1 MKHITSK
8 LLSLLL
14 TLAMLLS
21 MIPAA
26 YAAGTEGTTE
36 GNTSTEK
43 VVAKDG
49 ETTATTETLNGS
61 TTVTSSNAAT
71 AVDKGTEANPY
82 TLSELGA
89 MTRDAYIAAQNALD
103 GTMYVT
109 VGDYSYTDKG
119 TLGNGVRNDTLYQT
133 EDRSVLNGYNSN
145 GYLGEKNDGANGK
158 NIVFVGGTITSGA
171 TGYTSID
178 NIGTS
183 LLLAVPAYTNVTFE
197 GITFNNVMS
206 FDYQLYTSPWSQLG
220 ELKFDGC
227 TFNGII
233 VGAIAAQ
240 TLTFNGCTF
249 TDYTNSTSANNS
261 NPTWIRP
268 AYGNWTKDDNKGQ
281 GSDFKSL
288 TTINFTGNTVTSTR
302 PVKFERIAQWEMP
315 TTVTATGNSFDISAQ
330 TDDTAEGKTKNVG
343 LYFGANAK
351 FDLVAENNKKAEG
364 SSTAALY
371 TAVYSAPD
379 GTSHAGLP
387 AGSTVKDSSGNDT
400 TLTDALEWKG
410 TKDDVLTLKTE
421 CEAKIGDAY
430 YATLADAFAAAN
442 KTGDTVIELLDDIN
456 MTGKNWT
463 PVSVDGNHG
472 QGVITLNGNGKTI
485 TGLSAPLFAGGF
497 AGKSG
502 IVIKDLTIADADI
515 NDTTNDQGIGAFINC
530 VDSMTRIELDNC
542 HLKNSKIVSTGDARV
557 GGLIGWTSGY
567 NKPNDGPVDTKVTL
581 TNCSVENVTI
591 EAKGSVGGL
600 IGHAGANPATYHTIT
615 GCTVKDSTLKC
626 TETGKSWRVGDLVG
640 TANVGQITVDAAT
653 SASKNILTQ
662 ENASTQKP
670 EGNIFGRDAVND
682 TGLVIVDNK
691 VVAAGTAYGDIVNK
705 NANEVLVEVSKGHWM
720 KPNANTVAMIGAT
733 VYSSLPDAIN
743 KANTGDTVKLLKDV
757 TVTKPIEVT
766 KSMTLDLNGHV
777 LTAATA
783 SNRSEP
789 KDEKNSAI
797 WVTAEN
803 VNLTINGMT
812 AGSGMKMGDTHNTEW
827 KTKVWGFVDLREG
840 SAGSTVTINGGS
852 YTGSTCASDNY
863 HYTALFTV
871 GSESKLVLNNVSAET
886 DERVV
891 KASGCGEVIVSGGTY
906 NITGINAFLG
916 AAFETK
922 TASFTDMKLTA
933 KYGGC
938 VQVGSNATLEN
949 CEIKVTDIRT
959 GDGTYLNCAVAVQYG
974 GTATVKSGTYTAPY
988 AAYVYNSG
996 GTINIENGTFTG
1008 VVRADATTDTTAVI
1022 NIKNGSF
1029 NGEIQKGGGP
1039 GSETISITGGTFSF
1053 DPSTKVKNN
1062 GTDYIVKRAG
1072 SEGAYTYTVLAKSGL
1087 TSGVYLTDPSGALAS
1102 NYYVSSTANGVWTVS
1117 YSAPSSGGG
1126 SSSSSRRYDVS
1137 APSVKHG
1144 DVTVSPKS
1152 ASKGDTVTITVKPD
1166 SGYEL
1171 DTLTVKDASGS
1182 KIKVKDKGDG
1192 KFTFTMPAS
1201 KVTVS
1206 AEFAEIETLDF
1217 ADVPTD
1223 AYYYEAVKWAA
1234 KKGITG
1240 GIGNGLFGPNQ
1251 PCTRAQI
1258 VTFLWR
1264 AAGSPEPKTM
1274 SSFADVSMDAYY
1286 AKAVAWAVENGITT
1300 GTGDGKFSPDA
1311 TCTRAQSVTFL
1322 FRAIGKLVDSK
1333 AEFSDVLTDS
1343 YYANAV
1349 AWAVENGVTNG
1360 IGDGLFGPDNSCTR
1374 AQIVTF
1380 LYRAYQGK

>member
-1 MKHITSK
+1 MKHK
-8 LLSLLL
+8 LLSILLC
-14 TLAMLLS
+14 LAMALSLL
-21 MIPAA
+21 PTAA
-26 YAAGTEGTTE
+26 LAE
-36 GNTSTEK
+36 
-43 VVAKDG
+43 G
-49 ETTATTETLNGS
+49 ETGAGPIKVGETS
-61 TTVTSSNAAT
+61 YSSFSDAVNAAEPDGSGVIT
-71 AVDKGTEANPY
+71 YEISGKVD
-82 TLSELGA
+82 
-89 MTRDAYIAAQNALD
+89 
-103 GTMYVT
+103 
-109 VGDYSYTDKG
+109 
-119 TLGNGVRNDTLYQT
+119 
-133 EDRSVLNGYNSN
+133 
-145 GYLGEKNDGANGK
+145 
-158 NIVFVGGTITSGA
+158 
-171 TGYTSID
+171 
-178 NIGTS
+178 
-183 LLLAVPAYTNVTFE
+183 
-197 GITFNNVMS
+197 
-206 FDYQLYTSPWSQLG
+206 
-220 ELKFDGC
+220 
-227 TFNGII
+227 
-233 VGAIAAQ
+233 
-240 TLTFNGCTF
+240 
-249 TDYTNSTSANNS
+249 
-261 NPTWIRP
+261 
-268 AYGNWTKDDNKGQ
+268 
-281 GSDFKSL
+281 
-288 TTINFTGNTVTSTR
+288 
-302 PVKFERIAQWEMP
+302 
-315 TTVTATGNSFDISAQ
+315 VTATGWVQVAKAGLTGPTKVEFV
-330 TDDTAEGKTKNVG
+330 GKTGDAEICITGGLAILADQKYDIDVSFTNLKLSKPNPTYGGDYGHSTNYFTCWLRNTGAAENTVTYTNCTFPNGVCNNQYGKTVFNNCKFTNNTAGLSNLWNYGGETKVEECTFTGTRGIKMYNEGTLQNPPSIEIKNTNFTGMTEKAAIVVSKAANVTLNTVG
-343 LYFGANAK
+343 ATDCTMGLLQKDIEGSTDEQKVTIEANGTGISGDFNITAQKDAEAAKNEFNITAGTFAGEINNDYLAPGAN
-351 FDLVAENNKKAEG
+351 FDATTGE
-364 SSTAALY
+364 
-371 TAVYSAPD
+371 
-379 GTSHAGLP
+379 
-387 AGSTVKDSSGNDT
+387 VKMSY
-400 TLTDALEWKG
+400 
-410 TKDDVLTLKTE
+410 V
-421 CEAKIGDAY
+421 AKIGDTEY
-430 YATLADAFAAAN
+430 PTLADAFAAAN

-456 MTGKNWT
+456 MTGKNWM
-463 PVSVDGNHG
+463 PVEVDGYHG

-515 NDTTNDQGIGAFINC
+515 DGTTNNLGIGAFINC

-640 TANVGQITVDAAT
+640 TANVGQVTVDAAT
-653 SASKNILTQ
+653 SASQNFLTQ

-670 EGNIFGRDAVND
+670 EDSIFGRKEVGTD
-682 TGLVIVDNK
+682 GLMIIDNK

-705 NANEVLVEVSKGHWM
+705 NANEVLVEVSKGHWV
-720 KPNANTVAMIGAT
+720 KPKEDTVAMIGAKEYPT
-733 VYSSLPDAIN
+733 LTAAIN
-743 KANTGDTVKLLKDV
+743 EANTGDTVKLVNNV

-783 SNRSEP
+783 ST
-789 KDEKNSAI
+789 DTVKNSAI
-797 WVTAEN
+797 WVTAEK
-803 VNLTINGMT
+803 VNLTIDGTT
-812 AGSGMKMGDTHNTEW
+812 AGSGMTMGDTHDTNWEA
-827 KTKVWGFVDLREG
+827 KVWGFVDLREG
-840 SAGSTVTINGGS
+840 SAGSTVTVNGGS
-852 YTGSTCASDNY
+852 YTGSTCASDSY

-891 KASGCGEVIVSGGTY
+891 KASSCGEVVVSGGTY
-906 NITGINAFLG
+906 NITGINAFFG

-938 VQVGSNATLEN
+938 VQVGRNATLEN

-974 GTATVKSGTYTAPY
+974 GTATVKSGIYTAPY
-988 AAYVYNSG
+988 AAYVYSSG

-1333 AEFSDVLTDS
+1333 AEFSDVLADS

-1349 AWAVENGVTNG
+1349 DWAVENGVTNG

>member
-1 MKHITSK
+1 MKHK
-8 LLSLLL
+8 LLSILLC
-14 TLAMLLS
+14 LAMALSLL
-21 MIPAA
+21 PTAA
-26 YAAGTEGTTE
+26 LAEEATGAGPIKVGETSYSSFSEAVGAALGENGVITYEISG
-36 GNTSTEK
+36 K
-43 VVAKDG
+43 VEVNDTGWVQVAKAGLIDLSKVEFIG
-49 ETTATTETLNGS
+49 ITDDAEICITGGLAILADQKYDIDVSFTNLKLSKPNPTYGGDYGHS
-61 TTVTSSNAAT
+61 TNYFTCWLRNTNAA
-71 AVDKGTEANPY
+71 E
-82 TLSELGA
+82 
-89 MTRDAYIAAQNALD
+89 
-103 GTMYVT
+103 
-109 VGDYSYTDKG
+109 
-119 TLGNGVRNDTLYQT
+119 
-133 EDRSVLNGYNSN
+133 
-145 GYLGEKNDGANGK
+145 
-158 NIVFVGGTITSGA
+158 
-171 TGYTSID
+171 
-178 NIGTS
+178 
-183 LLLAVPAYTNVTFE
+183 
-197 GITFNNVMS
+197 
-206 FDYQLYTSPWSQLG
+206 
-220 ELKFDGC
+220 
-227 TFNGII
+227 
-233 VGAIAAQ
+233 
-240 TLTFNGCTF
+240 
-249 TDYTNSTSANNS
+249 
-261 NPTWIRP
+261 
-268 AYGNWTKDDNKGQ
+268 
-281 GSDFKSL
+281 
-288 TTINFTGNTVTSTR
+288 NTVTYTNCTFPNGVCNNQYGKTVFDRCQFTNATSGKFNLWNYGGNTEVKGSTFIGTR
-302 PVKFERIAQWEMP
+302 GIKTYNEGDLDVAPTVTVTDTSFDGLTEKAAIVASKP
-315 TTVTATGNSFDISAQ
+315 TNITLTTVTAVDCTKGLLQKDIEGSAGEQKVTIEANGTGISGDFNITGKKDAEAAKNEFNI
-330 TDDTAEGKTKNVG
+330 TAGTFAGEINNDY
-343 LYFGANAK
+343 LAPGAN
-351 FDLVAENNKKAEG
+351 FDATTGE
-364 SSTAALY
+364 
-371 TAVYSAPD
+371 
-379 GTSHAGLP
+379 
-387 AGSTVKDSSGNDT
+387 VKMSY
-400 TLTDALEWKG
+400 
-410 TKDDVLTLKTE
+410 V
-421 CEAKIGDAY
+421 AKIGDTEY
-430 YATLADAFAAAN
+430 PTLADAFAAAD

-456 MTGKNWT
+456 MTGKSWT
-463 PVSVDGNHG
+463 PVSVDGYHG

-542 HLKNSKIVSTGDARV
+542 HLKNSIIVSTGGARV

-567 NKPNDGPVDTKVTL
+567 NKPNDGPVDTRVTL
-581 TNCSVENVTI
+581 TNCSVEKVTI

-615 GCTVKDSTLKC
+615 GCTVKDSTLTC

-640 TANVGQITVDAAT
+640 TANDGQITVDAAT
-653 SASKNILTQ
+653 SASQNTLTQ
-662 ENASTQKP
+662 ENADPQKP
-670 EGNIFGRDAVND
+670 KDSIFGRDAVND

-705 NANEVLVEVSKGHWM
+705 NANEVLVEVSKGHWV
-720 KPNANTVAMIGAT
+720 KPNEGTVAMIGAREYAT
-733 VYSSLPDAIN
+733 LPDAITAA
-743 KANTGDTVKLLKDV
+743 KDGDTIKLLKDV

-783 SNRSEP
+783 STATV
-789 KDEKNSAI
+789 KNSAI
-797 WVTAEN
+797 WVTAEK
-803 VNLTINGMT
+803 VNLTIDGTT
-812 AGSGMKMGDTHNTEW
+812 AGSGMTMGDTHDTNWEA
-827 KTKVWGFVDLREG
+827 KVWGFVDLREG
-840 SAGSTVTINGGS
+840 SAGSTVTVNGGS
-852 YTGSTCASDNY
+852 YTGSTCASDSY

-891 KASGCGEVIVSGGTY
+891 KASSCGEVVVSGGTY

-1182 KIKVKDKGDG
+1182 KIKVKDKGNG

-1217 ADVPTD
+1217 ADVSTD

-1264 AAGSPEPKTM
+1264 AAGSPEPKAM
-1274 SSFADVSMDAYY
+1274 SSFADVSTDAYY

-1380 LYRAYQGK
+1380 LFRAYQGK

>member
-1 MKHITSK
+1 MA
-8 LLSLLL
+8 LSLLP
-14 TLAMLLS
+14 TAALA
-21 MIPAA
+21 
-26 YAAGTEGTTE
+26 E
-36 GNTSTEK
+36 
-43 VVAKDG
+43 
-49 ETTATTETLNGS
+49 
-61 TTVTSSNAAT
+61 
-71 AVDKGTEANPY
+71 
-82 TLSELGA
+82 
-89 MTRDAYIAAQNALD
+89 
-103 GTMYVT
+103 
-109 VGDYSYTDKG
+109 
-119 TLGNGVRNDTLYQT
+119 
-133 EDRSVLNGYNSN
+133 
-145 GYLGEKNDGANGK
+145 
-158 NIVFVGGTITSGA
+158 GA
-171 TGYTSID
+171 TGAGPIKVGGETYSSFSDAVNAAAPDENGVITYEISGKVDVTDTGWVQVAKAGLADLSKVAFVGINDDAEICITGGLAILADQKYDID
-178 NIGTS
+178 VS
-183 LLLAVPAYTNVTFE
+183 FTN
-197 GITFNNVMS
+197 
-206 FDYQLYTSPWSQLG
+206 
-220 ELKFDGC
+220 LK
-227 TFNGII
+227 
-233 VGAIAAQ
+233 
-240 TLTFNGCTF
+240 L
-249 TDYTNSTSANNS
+249 SKP
-261 NPTWIRP
+261 NPT
-268 AYGNWTKDDNKGQ
+268 YGGDYGHSTNY
-281 GSDFKSL
+281 
-288 TTINFTGNTVTSTR
+288 FTCWLRNTGAAENTVTYTNCVFPNGVCNNQYGKTVFDRCQFTNDTSGKFNLWNYGGNTEVKGSTFTGTR
-302 PVKFERIAQWEMP
+302 GIKTYNEGDLDVAPTVTVTDTSFDGLTEKAAIVASKP
-315 TTVTATGNSFDISAQ
+315 TNITLTTVTATDCTKGLLQKDIEGSKGEQKVTIEANGTGISGDFNITAQ
-330 TDDTAEGKTKNVG
+330 KDAEAAKNEFNITAGTFPGGINNDY
-343 LYFGANAK
+343 LAPGAN
-351 FDLVAENNKKAEG
+351 FDATTGE
-364 SSTAALY
+364 
-371 TAVYSAPD
+371 
-379 GTSHAGLP
+379 
-387 AGSTVKDSSGNDT
+387 VKMSY
-400 TLTDALEWKG
+400 
-410 TKDDVLTLKTE
+410 V
-421 CEAKIGDAY
+421 AKIGDTEY
-430 YATLADAFAAAN
+430 PTLADAFAATD

-456 MTGKNWT
+456 MTGKSWT
-463 PVSVDGNHG
+463 PVSVDGYHG

-542 HLKNSKIVSTGDARV
+542 HLKNSKIVSTGGARV

-640 TANVGQITVDAAT
+640 TANVGQVTVDAAT
-653 SASKNILTQ
+653 SASQNTLTQ
-662 ENASTQKP
+662 ENADPQEP
-670 EGNIFGRDAVND
+670 EDSIFGRKEVGKA
-682 TGLVIVDNK
+682 GLVIIDNK

-705 NANEVLVEVSKGHWM
+705 NANEVLVEVSKGHWV
-720 KPNANTVAMIGAT
+720 KPNEDTVAMIGSKEYATLPNAITAADENAT
-733 VYSSLPDAIN
+733 V
-743 KANTGDTVKLLKDV
+743 TLLKDV
-757 TVTKPIEVT
+757 TVIKPIEVT

-783 SNRSEP
+783 SDRSES

-797 WVTAEN
+797 WVTAKN

-852 YTGSTCASDNY
+852 YTGSTCASDSY

-1333 AEFSDVLTDS
+1333 AEFSDVLADS

-1349 AWAVENGVTNG
+1349 DWAVENGVTNG

>member
-26 YAAGTEGTTE
+26 YAEGTEGTTE
-36 GNTSTEK
+36 GSTSTEK

-49 ETTATTETLNGS
+49 ETTATTETLDGS
-61 TTVTSSNAAT
+61 TTVTGSNAAT
-71 AVDKGTEANPY
+71 ADDKGTSTNPY
-82 TLSELGA
+82 TLEQLGV
-89 MTRDAYIAAQNALD
+89 MTRNEYIKAQERLE

-109 VGDYSYTDKG
+109 VGEYSYDTNG
-119 TLGNGVRNDTLYQT
+119 TLGNGKRDDTTGQK

-145 GYLGEKNDGANGK
+145 GYLDEGNDGANGK
-158 NIVFVGGTITSGA
+158 NIVFVGGTITSNV
-171 TGYTSID
+171 TGYESID

-183 LLLAVPAYTNVTFE
+183 LLLAVPAYTNVTFK
-197 GITFNNVMS
+197 GTTFNNVMS
-206 FDYQLYTSPWSQLG
+206 FNYQLYTGPWSQLG

-249 TDYTNSTSANNS
+249 NNYENTDSANNS

-268 AYGNWTKDDNKGQ
+268 AYGNWKKGDNEGQ
-281 GSDFKSL
+281 GDDFRSL
-288 TTINFTGNTVTSTR
+288 TEINFTGNTVTSTR

-315 TTVTATGNSFDISAQ
+315 TTVTATSNSFDISAQ
-330 TDDTAEGKTKNVG
+330 TKDTAEGKTKNVG

-351 FDLVAENNKKAEG
+351 FDLVAENNRKEG
-364 SSTAALY
+364 TTAALY
-371 TAVYSAPD
+371 TAVYSAPND
-379 GTSHAGLP
+379 VKYAGLP

-400 TLTDALEWKG
+400 KLTDALKWKG
-410 TKDDVLTLKTE
+410 NPSNPDDVLTLKTE

-463 PVSVDGNHG
+463 PVEVDGYHG

-502 IVIKDLTIADADI
+502 IVIKDLTIAGADI
-515 NDTTNDQGIGAFINC
+515 NDTTNAQGIGAFINC

-542 HLKNSKIVSTGDARV
+542 HLKNSKIVSTGGARV

-567 NKPNDGPVDTKVTL
+567 NNPNDGPVDTKVTL

-591 EAKGSVGGL
+591 EANGSVGGL

-640 TANVGQITVDAAT
+640 TANVGQVTVDAAT
-653 SASKNILTQ
+653 SASQNSLTQ
-662 ENASTQKP
+662 ENADPQKP
-670 EGNIFGRDAVND
+670 EDSIFGRKEVGTA
-682 TGLVIVDNK
+682 GLVIIDNK
-691 VVAAGTAYGDIVNK
+691 VVAAGSAYGDIVNK

-720 KPNANTVAMIGAT
+720 KPNEDTVAMIGAKEYT
-733 VYSSLPDAIN
+733 TLTAAIN
-743 KANTGDTVKLLKDV
+743 EANTGDTVTLLKD
-757 TVTKPIEVT
+757 TKEDITIPSGKTI
-766 KSMTLDLNGHV
+766 TLDLNGKT
-777 LTAATA
+777 LTNVDDHTILNNGNLTITGTGRVDNISHAKGALYNKGTVVINGGTFDRSKENGKTSNDSGSNSWYTIKNVGSMTIHDGATVQTAGNNAALGKFSSLV
-783 SNRSEP
+783 SNGYFNANDYNTNKGLDQPILTIDGGTFRGGLNTI
-789 KDEKNSAI
+789 KNDDRAR
-797 WVTAEN
+797 
-803 VNLTINGMT
+803 LTING
-812 AGSGMKMGDTHNTEW
+812 
-827 KTKVWGFVDLREG
+827 
-840 SAGSTVTINGGS
+840 
-852 YTGSTCASDNY
+852 
-863 HYTALFTV
+863 
-871 GSESKLVLNNVSAET
+871 
-886 DERVV
+886 
-891 KASGCGEVIVSGGTY
+891 
-906 NITGINAFLG
+906 
-916 AAFETK
+916 
-922 TASFTDMKLTA
+922 
-933 KYGGC
+933 
-938 VQVGSNATLEN
+938 
-949 CEIKVTDIRT
+949 
-959 GDGTYLNCAVAVQYG
+959 
-974 GTATVKSGTYTAPY
+974 
-988 AAYVYNSG
+988 
-996 GTINIENGTFTG
+996 GTFSNYYQA
-1008 VVRADATTDTTAVI
+1008 VVQNH
-1022 NIKNGSF
+1022 NIA
-1029 NGEIQKGGGP
+1029 E
-1039 GSETISITGGTFSF
+1039 ITGGTFTAASDANTETYGIYNCGCGAGIDLGTLTVSGGTF
-1053 DPSTKVKNN
+1053 TGATYAVAEVSIQNAIVNISGGQFAGTKAAIIKSSTSNATIAISGGKFSSDPSAYVVGN
-1062 GTDYIVKRAG
+1062 GNTNIVKRDG

-1087 TSGVYLTDPSGALAS
+1087 TSGVYLTDPSGALAN

-1217 ADVPTD
+1217 ADVSTD

-1360 IGDGLFGPDNSCTR
+1360 IGNGLFGPDNSCTR

>member
-1 MKHITSK
+1 MKHK
-8 LLSLLL
+8 LLSILLC
-14 TLAMLLS
+14 LAMALSLL
-21 MIPAA
+21 PTAA
-26 YAAGTEGTTE
+26 LAE
-36 GNTSTEK
+36 
-43 VVAKDG
+43 
-49 ETTATTETLNGS
+49 
-61 TTVTSSNAAT
+61 
-71 AVDKGTEANPY
+71 
-82 TLSELGA
+82 
-89 MTRDAYIAAQNALD
+89 
-103 GTMYVT
+103 
-109 VGDYSYTDKG
+109 
-119 TLGNGVRNDTLYQT
+119 
-133 EDRSVLNGYNSN
+133 
-145 GYLGEKNDGANGK
+145 
-158 NIVFVGGTITSGA
+158 GA
-171 TGYTSID
+171 TGAGPIKVGGETYSSFSDAVNAAAPDENGVITYEISGKVDVTDTSWVQVAKAGLADLSKVAFVGINDDAEICITGGLAILADQKYDID
-178 NIGTS
+178 VS
-183 LLLAVPAYTNVTFE
+183 FTN
-197 GITFNNVMS
+197 
-206 FDYQLYTSPWSQLG
+206 
-220 ELKFDGC
+220 LK
-227 TFNGII
+227 
-233 VGAIAAQ
+233 
-240 TLTFNGCTF
+240 L
-249 TDYTNSTSANNS
+249 SKP
-261 NPTWIRP
+261 NPT
-268 AYGNWTKDDNKGQ
+268 YGGDYGHSTNY
-281 GSDFKSL
+281 
-288 TTINFTGNTVTSTR
+288 FTCWLRNTGAAENTVTYTNCVFPNGVCNNQYGKTVFDRCQFTNDTSGKFNLWNYGGNTEVKGSTFTGTR
-302 PVKFERIAQWEMP
+302 GIKTYNEGDLDVAPTVTVTDTSFDGLTEKAAIVASKP
-315 TTVTATGNSFDISAQ
+315 TNITLTTVTATDCTKGLLQKDIEGSKGEQKVTIEANGTGISGDFNITAQ
-330 TDDTAEGKTKNVG
+330 KDAEAAKNEFNITAGTFPGGINNDY
-343 LYFGANAK
+343 LAPGAN
-351 FDLVAENNKKAEG
+351 FDATTGE
-364 SSTAALY
+364 
-371 TAVYSAPD
+371 
-379 GTSHAGLP
+379 
-387 AGSTVKDSSGNDT
+387 VKMSY
-400 TLTDALEWKG
+400 
-410 TKDDVLTLKTE
+410 V
-421 CEAKIGDAY
+421 AKIGDTEY
-430 YATLADAFAAAN
+430 PTLADAFAATD

-456 MTGKNWT
+456 MTGKSWT
-463 PVSVDGNHG
+463 PVSVDGYHG

-542 HLKNSKIVSTGDARV
+542 HLKNSKIVSTGGARV

-640 TANVGQITVDAAT
+640 TANVGQVTVDAAT
-653 SASKNILTQ
+653 SASQNTLTQ

-670 EGNIFGRDAVND
+670 EGNIFGRKEVGKA
-682 TGLVIVDNK
+682 GLVIIDNK
-691 VVAAGTAYGDIVNK
+691 VVAAGTDYGDGDIVNK
-705 NANEVLVEVSKGHWM
+705 NANEVLVEVSKGHWV
-720 KPNANTVAMIGAT
+720 KPNEDAVAMIGARE
-733 VYSSLPDAIN
+733 YSTLPDAITAA
-743 KANTGDTVKLLKDV
+743 KDGDTIKLLKDV
-757 TVTKPIEVT
+757 TVVTKPIEVT

-783 SNRSEP
+783 STATI
-789 KDEKNSAI
+789 KNSAI
-797 WVTAEN
+797 WVTAEK
-803 VNLTINGMT
+803 VNLTIDGTT
-812 AGSGMKMGDTHNTEW
+812 AGSGMTMGDTHDTNWEA
-827 KTKVWGFVDLREG
+827 KVWGFVDLREG
-840 SAGSTVTINGGS
+840 SAGSTVTVNGGS
-852 YTGSTCASDNY
+852 YTGSTCASDSY

-871 GSESKLVLNNVSAET
+871 GSESKLVLNNVSAKT

-891 KASGCGEVIVSGGTY
+891 KASSCGEVVVSGGTY

-938 VQVGSNATLEN
+938 VQVGRNATLEN

-1072 SEGAYTYTVLAKSGL
+1072 SEGAYTYTVLAKSDL

-1126 SSSSSRRYDVS
+1126 SSS
-1137 APSVKHG
+1137 PSYSVTTPGKTENG
-1144 DVTVSPKS
+1144 TVTVSPRS
-1152 ASKGDTVTITVKPD
+1152 AEKGDTVTITAKPD
-1166 SGYEL
+1166 SGYQL
-1171 DTLTVKDASGS
+1171 DDLTVTDKNGNEL
-1182 KIKVKDKGDG
+1182 KLTDKGNG
-1192 KFTFTMPAS
+1192 KYTFTMPAS
-1201 KVTVS
+1201 KVEIKATFVKKVETSPFSDVS
-1206 AEFAEIETLDF
+1206 TN
-1217 ADVPTD
+1217 
-1223 AYYYEAVKWAA
+1223 AYYYEAVKWAQE
-1234 KKGITG
+1234 KGITG

-1264 AAGSPEPKTM
+1264 AAGSPEPKAM
-1274 SSFADVSMDAYY
+1274 SSFADVSTDAYY

-1380 LYRAYQGK
+1380 LFRAYQGK

>member
-1 MKHITSK
+1 MKHK
-8 LLSLLL
+8 LLSILLC
-14 TLAMLLS
+14 LAMALSLLS
-21 MIPAA
+21 TAA
-26 YAAGTEGTTE
+26 LADEATGAGTI
-36 GNTSTEK
+36 K
-43 VVAKDG
+43 VG
-49 ETTATTETLNGS
+49 ETSYSSFSDAVNEAAPDENGVITYEISGKVDVTATDWVQVARAGLTTLNEVKFVGKTEDAEICITQGKAILADQSYDIDVSFTDLILSKENPTYANDFGHS
-61 TTVTSSNAAT
+61 TNYFTCWLRNKNAA
-71 AVDKGTEANPY
+71 
-82 TLSELGA
+82 
-89 MTRDAYIAAQNALD
+89 
-103 GTMYVT
+103 
-109 VGDYSYTDKG
+109 
-119 TLGNGVRNDTLYQT
+119 
-133 EDRSVLNGYNSN
+133 
-145 GYLGEKNDGANGK
+145 
-158 NIVFVGGTITSGA
+158 
-171 TGYTSID
+171 
-178 NIGTS
+178 
-183 LLLAVPAYTNVTFE
+183 
-197 GITFNNVMS
+197 
-206 FDYQLYTSPWSQLG
+206 
-220 ELKFDGC
+220 
-227 TFNGII
+227 
-233 VGAIAAQ
+233 
-240 TLTFNGCTF
+240 
-249 TDYTNSTSANNS
+249 
-261 NPTWIRP
+261 
-268 AYGNWTKDDNKGQ
+268 
-281 GSDFKSL
+281 
-288 TTINFTGNTVTSTR
+288 GNTVTYTNCVFPNGVCNNQYGKTVFNNCKFTNNTAGLSNLWNYGGETKVEECTFTGTRGIKMYNEGTLPNPPSIEIKNTNFTGMTEKAAIVVSKAANVTLNTVDATDCTKGLLQKDIEGSTTDEQ
-302 PVKFERIAQWEMP
+302 K
-315 TTVTATGNSFDISAQ
+315 VTIEANGTGISGGFNI
-330 TDDTAEGKTKNVG
+330 TAEMSAEAAKNEFNITAG
-343 LYFGANAK
+343 TFTGGINNDYLAPGAN
-351 FDLVAENNKKAEG
+351 FDATTGE
-364 SSTAALY
+364 
-371 TAVYSAPD
+371 
-379 GTSHAGLP
+379 
-387 AGSTVKDSSGNDT
+387 VKMSY
-400 TLTDALEWKG
+400 
-410 TKDDVLTLKTE
+410 V
-421 CEAKIGDAY
+421 AKIGDTEY
-430 YATLADAFAAAN
+430 PTLADAFAAAN

-502 IVIKDLTIADADI
+502 IVIKHLTIAGADI
-515 NDTTNDQGIGAFINC
+515 NDTTNNLGIGAFINC
-530 VDSMTRIELDNC
+530 VDSMPRIELDNC
-542 HLKNSKIVSTGDARV
+542 HLKNSKIVSTGGARV

-567 NKPNDGPVDTKVTL
+567 NNQNDGPVDTKVTL
-581 TNCSVENVTI
+581 TNCSVENVTM
-591 EAKGSVGGL
+591 EANGSVGGL

-626 TETGKSWRVGDLVG
+626 IEARKSWRVGDLVG
-640 TANVGQITVDAAT
+640 TANDGQITVDAAT
-653 SASKNILTQ
+653 SASQNTLTQ

-670 EGNIFGRDAVND
+670 EDSIFGRKEVGTA
-682 TGLVIVDNK
+682 GLVIIDNK

-720 KPNANTVAMIGAT
+720 KPNEDTVAMIGAT
-733 VYSSLPDAIN
+733 EYRTLADAITAADEN
-743 KANTGDTVKLLKDV
+743 ATVTLLKDV
-757 TVTKPIEVT
+757 TVTNPIEVT

-783 SNRSEP
+783 SDRSES
-789 KDEKNSAI
+789 KDERNSAI

-812 AGSGMKMGDTHNTEW
+812 AGSGMKMGDTHDTDW
-827 KTKVWGFVDLREG
+827 KTKVWGFVDLRED

-871 GSESKLVLNNVSAET
+871 GSESKLILNNVSAET

-891 KASGCGEVIVSGGTY
+891 KASSCGEVVVSGGTY
-906 NITGINAFLG
+906 NITGIDAFLG

-959 GDGTYLNCAVAVQYG
+959 GDGTYLNCAVAVQND
-974 GTATVKSGTYTAPY
+974 GTATVKSGIYTAPY

-1039 GSETISITGGTFSF
+1039 GSETISITGGTFSS
-1053 DPSTKVKNN
+1053 DPSVYVVGN
-1062 GTDYIVKRAG
+1062 GNTNIVKRAG

-1117 YSAPSSGGG
+1117 YSAPYSG
-1126 SSSSSRRYDVS
+1126 SSSYDPTYSVS
-1137 APSVKHG
+1137 TPSKTEHG
-1144 DVTVSPKS
+1144 SVTVSPKN
-1152 ASKGDTVTITVKPD
+1152 ASKGDTVTVTVKPD
-1166 SGYEL
+1166 SGYVLE
-1171 DTLTVKDASGS
+1171 TLTVTDKNGNELTL
-1182 KIKVKDKGDG
+1182 KDKGNG
-1192 KFTFTMPAS
+1192 KYTFTMPAG
-1201 KVTVS
+1201 KVEVKATFMEDNS
-1206 AEFAEIETLDF
+1206 MLNFF
-1217 ADVPTD
+1217 YDVPNN
-1223 AYYYEAVKWAA
+1223 AYFYEAVKWAVEN
-1234 KKGITG
+1234 GITTG
-1240 GIGNGLFGPNQ
+1240 VGNDLFAPEQ

-1264 AAGSPEPKTM
+1264 AAGSPEPKGAASGMT
-1274 SSFADVSMDAYY
+1274 DVVSGSYY
-1286 AKAVAWAVENGITT
+1286 EKAVAWAIENGITT
-1300 GTGDGKFSPDA
+1300 GTGDDKFSPDA

-1380 LYRAYQGK
+1380 LFRAYQGK

>member
-1 MKHITSK
+1 MA
-8 LLSLLL
+8 LSLLP
-14 TLAMLLS
+14 TAALA
-21 MIPAA
+21 
-26 YAAGTEGTTE
+26 E
-36 GNTSTEK
+36 
-43 VVAKDG
+43 
-49 ETTATTETLNGS
+49 
-61 TTVTSSNAAT
+61 
-71 AVDKGTEANPY
+71 
-82 TLSELGA
+82 
-89 MTRDAYIAAQNALD
+89 
-103 GTMYVT
+103 
-109 VGDYSYTDKG
+109 
-119 TLGNGVRNDTLYQT
+119 
-133 EDRSVLNGYNSN
+133 
-145 GYLGEKNDGANGK
+145 
-158 NIVFVGGTITSGA
+158 GA
-171 TGYTSID
+171 TGAGPIKVGGKTYSSFSDAVNAAAPDENGVITYEISGKVDVTDTGWVQVAKASLADLSKVAFVGINDDAEICITGGLAILADQKYDID
-178 NIGTS
+178 VS
-183 LLLAVPAYTNVTFE
+183 FTN
-197 GITFNNVMS
+197 
-206 FDYQLYTSPWSQLG
+206 
-220 ELKFDGC
+220 LK
-227 TFNGII
+227 
-233 VGAIAAQ
+233 
-240 TLTFNGCTF
+240 L
-249 TDYTNSTSANNS
+249 SKP
-261 NPTWIRP
+261 NPT
-268 AYGNWTKDDNKGQ
+268 YGGDYGHSTNY
-281 GSDFKSL
+281 
-288 TTINFTGNTVTSTR
+288 FTCWLRNTGAAENTVTYTNCVFPNGVCNNQYGKTVFDRCQFTNDTSGKFNLWNYGGNTEVKGSTFTGTR
-302 PVKFERIAQWEMP
+302 GIKTYNEGDLDVAPTVTVTDTSFDGLTEKAAIVASKP
-315 TTVTATGNSFDISAQ
+315 TNITLTTVTATDCTKGLLQKDIEGSKGEQKVTIEANGTGISGDFNITAQ
-330 TDDTAEGKTKNVG
+330 KDAEAAKNEFNITAGTFPGGINNDY
-343 LYFGANAK
+343 LAPGAN
-351 FDLVAENNKKAEG
+351 FDATTGE
-364 SSTAALY
+364 
-371 TAVYSAPD
+371 
-379 GTSHAGLP
+379 
-387 AGSTVKDSSGNDT
+387 VKMSY
-400 TLTDALEWKG
+400 
-410 TKDDVLTLKTE
+410 V
-421 CEAKIGDAY
+421 AKIGDTEY
-430 YATLADAFAAAN
+430 PTLADAFAATD

-456 MTGKNWT
+456 MTGKSWT
-463 PVSVDGNHG
+463 PVSVDGYHG

-640 TANVGQITVDAAT
+640 TANVGQVTVDAAT
-653 SASKNILTQ
+653 SASQNTLTQ
-662 ENASTQKP
+662 ENADPQEP
-670 EGNIFGRDAVND
+670 EDSIFGRKEVGKA
-682 TGLVIVDNK
+682 GLVIIDNK

-705 NANEVLVEVSKGHWM
+705 NANEVLVEVSKGHWV
-720 KPNANTVAMIGAT
+720 KPNEDTVAMIGAKEYTTLPAAITAADENAT
-733 VYSSLPDAIN
+733 V
-743 KANTGDTVKLLKDV
+743 TLLKDV
-757 TVTKPIEVT
+757 TVIKPIEVT

-783 SNRSEP
+783 SDRSES

-797 WVTAEN
+797 WVTAKN

-827 KTKVWGFVDLREG
+827 KTKVWGFVDLRED

-852 YTGSTCASDNY
+852 YTGSTCASDSY

-1322 FRAIGKLVDSK
+1322 FRAIGKLGVSK
-1333 AEFSDVLTDS
+1333 AEFSDVLADS

-1349 AWAVENGVTNG
+1349 DWAVENGVTNG

>member
-1 MKHITSK
+1 MKHK
-8 LLSLLL
+8 LLSILLC
-14 TLAMLLS
+14 LAMALSLL
-21 MIPAA
+21 PTAA
-26 YAAGTEGTTE
+26 LAE
-36 GNTSTEK
+36 
-43 VVAKDG
+43 G
-49 ETTATTETLNGS
+49 ETGAGPIKVGETS
-61 TTVTSSNAAT
+61 YSSFSDAVNAAEPDGSGVIT
-71 AVDKGTEANPY
+71 YEISGKVD
-82 TLSELGA
+82 
-89 MTRDAYIAAQNALD
+89 
-103 GTMYVT
+103 
-109 VGDYSYTDKG
+109 
-119 TLGNGVRNDTLYQT
+119 
-133 EDRSVLNGYNSN
+133 
-145 GYLGEKNDGANGK
+145 
-158 NIVFVGGTITSGA
+158 
-171 TGYTSID
+171 
-178 NIGTS
+178 
-183 LLLAVPAYTNVTFE
+183 
-197 GITFNNVMS
+197 
-206 FDYQLYTSPWSQLG
+206 
-220 ELKFDGC
+220 
-227 TFNGII
+227 
-233 VGAIAAQ
+233 
-240 TLTFNGCTF
+240 
-249 TDYTNSTSANNS
+249 
-261 NPTWIRP
+261 
-268 AYGNWTKDDNKGQ
+268 
-281 GSDFKSL
+281 
-288 TTINFTGNTVTSTR
+288 
-302 PVKFERIAQWEMP
+302 
-315 TTVTATGNSFDISAQ
+315 VTATGWVQVAKAGLTGPTKVEFV
-330 TDDTAEGKTKNVG
+330 GKTGDAEICITGGLAILADQKYDIDVSFTNLKLSKPNPTYGGDYGHSTNYFTCWLRNTGAAENTVTYTNCTFPNGVCNNQYGKTVFNNCKFTNNTAGLSNLWNYGGETKVEECTFTGTRGIKMYNEGTLQNPPSIEIKNTNFTGMTEKAAIVVSKAANVTLNTVG
-343 LYFGANAK
+343 ATDCTMGLLQKDIEGSTDEQKVTIEANGTGISGDFNITAQKDAEAAKNEFNITAGTFAGEINNDYLAPGAN
-351 FDLVAENNKKAEG
+351 FDATTGE
-364 SSTAALY
+364 
-371 TAVYSAPD
+371 
-379 GTSHAGLP
+379 
-387 AGSTVKDSSGNDT
+387 VKMSY
-400 TLTDALEWKG
+400 
-410 TKDDVLTLKTE
+410 V
-421 CEAKIGDAY
+421 AKIGDTEY
-430 YATLADAFAAAN
+430 PTLADAFASAN

-463 PVSVDGNHG
+463 PVEVDGYHG

-515 NDTTNDQGIGAFINC
+515 DGTTNNLGIGAFINC

-640 TANVGQITVDAAT
+640 TANVGQVTVDAAT
-653 SASKNILTQ
+653 SASQNFLTQ

-670 EGNIFGRDAVND
+670 EDSIFGRKEVGTD
-682 TGLVIVDNK
+682 GLMIIDNK

-705 NANEVLVEVSKGHWM
+705 NANEVLVEVSKGHWV
-720 KPNANTVAMIGAT
+720 KPKEDTVAMIGAKEYPT
-733 VYSSLPDAIN
+733 LTAAIN
-743 KANTGDTVKLLKDV
+743 EANTGDTVKLVNNV

-783 SNRSEP
+783 STATV
-789 KDEKNSAI
+789 KNSAI
-797 WVTAEN
+797 WVTAEK
-803 VNLTINGMT
+803 VNLTIDGTT
-812 AGSGMKMGDTHNTEW
+812 AGSGMTMGDTHDTNWEA
-827 KTKVWGFVDLREG
+827 KVWGFVDLREG
-840 SAGSTVTINGGS
+840 SAGSTVTVNGGS
-852 YTGSTCASDNY
+852 YTGSTCASDSY

-891 KASGCGEVIVSGGTY
+891 KASSCGEVVVSGGTY

-938 VQVGSNATLEN
+938 VQVGRNATLEN

-974 GTATVKSGTYTAPY
+974 GTATVKSGIYTAPY
-988 AAYVYNSG
+988 AAYVYSSG

-1333 AEFSDVLTDS
+1333 AEFSDVLADS

-1349 AWAVENGVTNG
+1349 DWAVENGVTNG

>member
-1 MKHITSK
+1 MA
-8 LLSLLL
+8 LSLLP
-14 TLAMLLS
+14 TAALADE
-21 MIPAA
+21 ATG
-26 YAAGTEGTTE
+26 AGTIKVRGTSYSSFSDAVNEAAPDESGVITYE
-36 GNTSTEK
+36 ISGK
-43 VVAKDG
+43 VDVTDTGWVQVAKAG
-49 ETTATTETLNGS
+49 LT
-61 TTVTSSNAAT
+61 
-71 AVDKGTEANPY
+71 
-82 TLSELGA
+82 TLSK
-89 MTRDAYIAAQNALD
+89 
-103 GTMYVT
+103 VKF
-109 VGDYSYTDKG
+109 VGK
-119 TLGNGVRNDTLYQT
+119 T
-133 EDRSVLNGYNSN
+133 EDA
-145 GYLGEKNDGANGK
+145 E
-158 NIVFVGGTITSGA
+158 ICITQGVAILADQS
-171 TGYTSID
+171 YDID
-178 NIGTS
+178 VS
-183 LLLAVPAYTNVTFE
+183 
-197 GITFNNVMS
+197 
-206 FDYQLYTSPWSQLG
+206 
-220 ELKFDGC
+220 
-227 TFNGII
+227 
-233 VGAIAAQ
+233 
-240 TLTFNGCTF
+240 F
-249 TDYTNSTSANNS
+249 TDLILSKE
-261 NPTWIRP
+261 NPTY
-268 AYGNWTKDDNKGQ
+268 ANDYGHGTKY
-281 GSDFKSL
+281 
-288 TTINFTGNTVTSTR
+288 FTCWLRSTGRAENTVTYTNCTFPNGVCNNQYGKTVFNNCQFTNSANYNLWNYGGNTEVKGSTFTGTR
-302 PVKFERIAQWEMP
+302 GIKTYNEGDLGVAPTVTVTDTSFDGLTEKAAIVASKP
-315 TTVTATGNSFDISAQ
+315 TNITLTTVTATDCTKGLLQKDIEGS
-330 TDDTAEGKTKNVG
+330 TDEQKVTIEANGTGISGDFNITAEMDAEAAKNEFNITAG
-343 LYFGANAK
+343 TFPGGINNDYLAPGAN
-351 FDLVAENNKKAEG
+351 FDATTGE
-364 SSTAALY
+364 
-371 TAVYSAPD
+371 
-379 GTSHAGLP
+379 
-387 AGSTVKDSSGNDT
+387 VKMSY
-400 TLTDALEWKG
+400 
-410 TKDDVLTLKTE
+410 V
-421 CEAKIGDAY
+421 AKIGDTEY
-430 YATLADAFAAAN
+430 PTLADAFAAAN

-463 PVSVDGNHG
+463 PVGVDGYHG

-502 IVIKDLTIADADI
+502 IVIKDLTIAGADI
-515 NDTTNDQGIGAFINC
+515 NDTTNNQGIGAFINC

-542 HLKNSKIVSTGDARV
+542 HLKNSKIVSTGGARV

-567 NKPNDGPVDTKVTL
+567 NNQNDGPVDTKVTL

-640 TANVGQITVDAAT
+640 TANVGQVTVDAAT
-653 SASKNILTQ
+653 SASQNILMQ
-662 ENASTQKP
+662 ENAGTQKP
-670 EGNIFGRDAVND
+670 EDSIFGRKEVGTD
-682 TGLVIVDNK
+682 GLVIIDNK

-705 NANEVLVEVSKGHWM
+705 SANEVLVEVSKGHWV
-720 KPNANTVAMIGAT
+720 KPSEDTVAMIGSKEYTTLPGAITAADENAT
-733 VYSSLPDAIN
+733 V
-743 KANTGDTVKLLKDV
+743 TLLKDV
-757 TVTKPIEVT
+757 TVIKPIEVT

-827 KTKVWGFVDLREG
+827 ETKVWGFVDLREG

-1039 GSETISITGGTFSF
+1039 GSETISITGGTFSI
-1053 DPSTKVKNN
+1053 DPRVHVVGN
-1062 GTDYIVKRAG
+1062 GNTNIVKRAG

-1087 TSGVYLTDPSGALAS
+1087 TSGVYLTDPSGALAN

-1144 DVTVSPKS
+1144 DVTVSPKN

-1166 SGYEL
+1166 SGYQL
-1171 DTLTVKDASGS
+1171 DDLTVTDKNG
-1182 KIKVKDKGDG
+1182 KELKLTDKGNG
-1192 KFTFTMPAS
+1192 KYIFTMPAS
-1201 KVTVS
+1201 KVEINATFVKEVETSPFSDVS
-1206 AEFAEIETLDF
+1206 TS
-1217 ADVPTD
+1217 
-1223 AYYYEAVKWAA
+1223 AYYYEAVKWAQE
-1234 KKGITG
+1234 KGITG

-1264 AAGSPEPKTM
+1264 AAGSPEPKAM
-1274 SSFADVSMDAYY
+1274 SSFADVSTDAYY

-1333 AEFSDVLTDS
+1333 AEFSDVLADS

-1349 AWAVENGVTNG
+1349 DWAVENGVTNG

>member
-26 YAAGTEGTTE
+26 YAEGTEGTTE
-36 GNTSTEK
+36 GSTSTEK

-49 ETTATTETLNGS
+49 ETTATTETLDGS
-61 TTVTSSNAAT
+61 TTVTGSNAAT
-71 AVDKGTEANPY
+71 ADDKGTSTNPY
-82 TLSELGA
+82 TLEQLGV
-89 MTRDAYIAAQNALD
+89 MTRNEYIKAQERLE

-109 VGDYSYTDKG
+109 VGEYSYDTNG
-119 TLGNGVRNDTLYQT
+119 TLGNGKRDDTTGQK
-133 EDRSVLNGYNSN
+133 EDRGVLNGYNSN
-145 GYLGEKNDGANGK
+145 GYLDEGNDGANGK
-158 NIVFVGGTITSGA
+158 NIVFVGGTITSNV
-171 TGYTSID
+171 TGYESID

-183 LLLAVPAYTNVTFE
+183 LLLAVPAYTNVTFK
-197 GITFNNVMS
+197 GTTFNNVMS
-206 FDYQLYTSPWSQLG
+206 FNYQLYTGPWSQLG

-249 TDYTNSTSANNS
+249 NNYENTDSANNS

-268 AYGNWTKDDNKGQ
+268 AYGNWKKDDNEGQ
-281 GSDFKSL
+281 GGDFRSL
-288 TTINFTGNTVTSTR
+288 TEINFTDNTVTSTR
-302 PVKFERIAQWEMP
+302 PVKFEYISQWDI
-315 TTVTATGNSFDISAQ
+315 TSTVTATSNTFDITAQ
-330 TDDTAEGKTKNVG
+330 PGDTSIKNVG
-343 LYFGANAK
+343 LYLGAHTDKNE
-351 FDLVAENNKKAEG
+351 FHLVADNNTKSKG
-364 SSTAALY
+364 TAALY
-371 TAVYSAPD
+371 TIPK
-379 GTSHAGLP
+379 GTTSLP
-387 AGSTVKDSSGNDT
+387 AGSTVKDSSGNEIE
-400 TLTDALEWKG
+400 LTDALAWKG

-463 PVSVDGNHG
+463 PVGVDGYHG

-502 IVIKDLTIADADI
+502 IVIKDLTIAGADI
-515 NDTTNDQGIGAFINC
+515 NDTTNNQGIGAFINC

-542 HLKNSKIVSTGDARV
+542 HLKNSKIVSTGGARV

-567 NKPNDGPVDTKVTL
+567 NNQNDGPVDTKVTL

-640 TANVGQITVDAAT
+640 TANVGQVTVDAAT
-653 SASKNILTQ
+653 SASQNFLTQ

-670 EGNIFGRDAVND
+670 EDSIFGRKEVGTD
-682 TGLVIVDNK
+682 GLMIIGNK

-705 NANEVLVEVSKGHWM
+705 NANEVLVEVSKGHWV
-720 KPNANTVAMIGAT
+720 KPKEDTVAMIGAKEYPT
-733 VYSSLPDAIN
+733 LTAAIN
-743 KANTGDTVKLLKDV
+743 EANTGDTVKLVNNV
-757 TVTKPIEVT
+757 TENVTIPAAKTI
-766 KSMTLDLNGHV
+766 TLDLNGMT
-777 LTAATA
+777 LTNVDDHTILNNGNLTIMGTGRVDNISHAKGALYNKGTVVINGGTFDRSRENGMNKGESGQNSWYTIKNVGTMTINDGATVQTAGNNAALGKFSSLV
-783 SNRSEP
+783 SNGYFNANDYNTNKGLDQPILTIDGGTFRGGLNTI
-789 KDEKNSAI
+789 KNDDRAK
-797 WVTAEN
+797 
-803 VNLTINGMT
+803 LTING
-812 AGSGMKMGDTHNTEW
+812 
-827 KTKVWGFVDLREG
+827 
-840 SAGSTVTINGGS
+840 
-852 YTGSTCASDNY
+852 
-863 HYTALFTV
+863 
-871 GSESKLVLNNVSAET
+871 
-886 DERVV
+886 
-891 KASGCGEVIVSGGTY
+891 
-906 NITGINAFLG
+906 
-916 AAFETK
+916 
-922 TASFTDMKLTA
+922 
-933 KYGGC
+933 
-938 VQVGSNATLEN
+938 
-949 CEIKVTDIRT
+949 
-959 GDGTYLNCAVAVQYG
+959 
-974 GTATVKSGTYTAPY
+974 
-988 AAYVYNSG
+988 
-996 GTINIENGTFTG
+996 GTFSNYYQA
-1008 VVRADATTDTTAVI
+1008 VVQNH
-1022 NIKNGSF
+1022 NIA
-1029 NGEIQKGGGP
+1029 E
-1039 GSETISITGGTFSF
+1039 ITGGTFTAASDANTETYGIYNCGCGAGIDLGTLTVSGGTF
-1053 DPSTKVKNN
+1053 TGATYAVAEVSSQNAIVNISGGQFAGTKAAIIKSSTFNATIAISGGKFSSDPSAYVVGN
-1062 GTDYIVKRAG
+1062 GNTNIVKRDG

-1087 TSGVYLTDPSGALAS
+1087 TSGVYLTDPSGALAN

-1144 DVTVSPKS
+1144 DVTVSPKN

-1217 ADVPTD
+1217 ADVSTD

-1264 AAGSPEPKTM
+1264 AAGSPEPKAM
-1274 SSFADVSMDAYY
+1274 SSFSDVSADSYY

-1380 LYRAYQGK
+1380 LFRAYQGK

>member
-1 MKHITSK
+1 MA
-8 LLSLLL
+8 LSLLP
-14 TLAMLLS
+14 TAALAEE
-21 MIPAA
+21 ATG
-26 YAAGTEGTTE
+26 AGPI
-36 GNTSTEK
+36 K
-43 VVAKDG
+43 VG
-49 ETTATTETLNGS
+49 ETS
-61 TTVTSSNAAT
+61 YSSFSDAVNAAEPDGSGVIT
-71 AVDKGTEANPY
+71 YEISGKVD
-82 TLSELGA
+82 
-89 MTRDAYIAAQNALD
+89 
-103 GTMYVT
+103 
-109 VGDYSYTDKG
+109 
-119 TLGNGVRNDTLYQT
+119 
-133 EDRSVLNGYNSN
+133 
-145 GYLGEKNDGANGK
+145 
-158 NIVFVGGTITSGA
+158 
-171 TGYTSID
+171 
-178 NIGTS
+178 
-183 LLLAVPAYTNVTFE
+183 
-197 GITFNNVMS
+197 
-206 FDYQLYTSPWSQLG
+206 
-220 ELKFDGC
+220 
-227 TFNGII
+227 
-233 VGAIAAQ
+233 
-240 TLTFNGCTF
+240 
-249 TDYTNSTSANNS
+249 
-261 NPTWIRP
+261 
-268 AYGNWTKDDNKGQ
+268 
-281 GSDFKSL
+281 
-288 TTINFTGNTVTSTR
+288 
-302 PVKFERIAQWEMP
+302 
-315 TTVTATGNSFDISAQ
+315 VTATGWVQVAKAGLTGPTKVEFV
-330 TDDTAEGKTKNVG
+330 GKTGDAEICITGGLAILADQKYDIDVSFTNLKLSKPNPTYGGDYGHSTNYFTCWLRNTGAAENTVTYTNCTFPNGVCNNQYGKTVFNNCKFTNNTAGLSNLWNYGGETKVEECTFTGTRGIKMYNEGTLQNPPSIEIKNTNFTGMTEKAAIVVSKAANVTLNTVG
-343 LYFGANAK
+343 ATDCTMGLLQKDIEGSTDEQKVTIEANGTGISGDFNITAQKDAEAAKNEFNITAGTFAGEINNDYLAPGAN
-351 FDLVAENNKKAEG
+351 FDATTGE
-364 SSTAALY
+364 
-371 TAVYSAPD
+371 
-379 GTSHAGLP
+379 
-387 AGSTVKDSSGNDT
+387 VKMSY
-400 TLTDALEWKG
+400 
-410 TKDDVLTLKTE
+410 V
-421 CEAKIGDAY
+421 AKIGDTEY
-430 YATLADAFAAAN
+430 PTLADAFAAAN

-463 PVSVDGNHG
+463 PVGVDGYHG

-502 IVIKDLTIADADI
+502 IVIKDLTIAGADI

-542 HLKNSKIVSTGDARV
+542 HLKNSKIVSTGGARV

-640 TANVGQITVDAAT
+640 TANVGQVTVDAAT
-653 SASKNILTQ
+653 SASQNTLTQ
-662 ENASTQKP
+662 ENADPQEP
-670 EGNIFGRDAVND
+670 EDSIFGRKEVGKA
-682 TGLVIVDNK
+682 GLVIIDNK

-705 NANEVLVEVSKGHWM
+705 NANEVLVEVSKGHWV
-720 KPNANTVAMIGAT
+720 KPNEDTVAMIGSKEYT
-733 VYSSLPDAIN
+733 TLPDAITAADEN
-743 KANTGDTVKLLKDV
+743 ATVTLLKDV
-757 TVTKPIEVT
+757 TVIKPIEVT

-783 SNRSEP
+783 SDRSES

-797 WVTAEN
+797 WVTAKN

-852 YTGSTCASDNY
+852 YTGSTCASDSY

-1087 TSGVYLTDPSGALAS
+1087 TSGVYLTDPSAALAS

-1333 AEFSDVLTDS
+1333 AEFSDVLADS

-1349 AWAVENGVTNG
+1349 DWAVENGVTNG

>member
-1 MKHITSK
+1 MKHK
-8 LLSLLL
+8 LLSILLC
-14 TLAMLLS
+14 LAMALSLL
-21 MIPAA
+21 PTAA
-26 YAAGTEGTTE
+26 LAE
-36 GNTSTEK
+36 
-43 VVAKDG
+43 G
-49 ETTATTETLNGS
+49 ETGAGPIKVGETS
-61 TTVTSSNAAT
+61 YSSFSDAVNAAEPDGSGVIT
-71 AVDKGTEANPY
+71 YEISGKVD
-82 TLSELGA
+82 
-89 MTRDAYIAAQNALD
+89 
-103 GTMYVT
+103 
-109 VGDYSYTDKG
+109 
-119 TLGNGVRNDTLYQT
+119 
-133 EDRSVLNGYNSN
+133 
-145 GYLGEKNDGANGK
+145 
-158 NIVFVGGTITSGA
+158 
-171 TGYTSID
+171 
-178 NIGTS
+178 
-183 LLLAVPAYTNVTFE
+183 
-197 GITFNNVMS
+197 
-206 FDYQLYTSPWSQLG
+206 
-220 ELKFDGC
+220 
-227 TFNGII
+227 
-233 VGAIAAQ
+233 
-240 TLTFNGCTF
+240 
-249 TDYTNSTSANNS
+249 
-261 NPTWIRP
+261 
-268 AYGNWTKDDNKGQ
+268 
-281 GSDFKSL
+281 
-288 TTINFTGNTVTSTR
+288 
-302 PVKFERIAQWEMP
+302 
-315 TTVTATGNSFDISAQ
+315 VTATGWVQVAKAGLTGPTKVEFV
-330 TDDTAEGKTKNVG
+330 GKTGDAEICITGGLAILADQKYDIDVSFTNLKLSKPNPTYGGDYGHSTNYFTCWLRNTGAAENTVTYTNCTFPNGVCNNQYGKTVFNNCKFTNNTAGLSNLWNYGGETKVEECTFTGTRGIKMYNEGTLQNPPSIEIKNTNFTGMTEKAAIVVSKAANVTLNTVG
-343 LYFGANAK
+343 ATDCTMGLLQKDIEGSTDEQKVTIEANGTGISGDFNITAQKDAEAAKNEFNITAGTFAGEINNDYLAPGAN
-351 FDLVAENNKKAEG
+351 FDATTGE
-364 SSTAALY
+364 
-371 TAVYSAPD
+371 
-379 GTSHAGLP
+379 
-387 AGSTVKDSSGNDT
+387 VKMSY
-400 TLTDALEWKG
+400 
-410 TKDDVLTLKTE
+410 V
-421 CEAKIGDAY
+421 AKIGDTEY
-430 YATLADAFAAAN
+430 PTLADAFAAAN

-463 PVSVDGNHG
+463 PVEVDGYHG

-515 NDTTNDQGIGAFINC
+515 DGTTNNLGIGAFINC

-640 TANVGQITVDAAT
+640 TANVGQVTVDAAT
-653 SASKNILTQ
+653 SASQNFLTQ

-670 EGNIFGRDAVND
+670 EDSIFGRKEVGTD
-682 TGLVIVDNK
+682 GLMIIDNK

-705 NANEVLVEVSKGHWM
+705 NANEVLVEVSKGHWV
-720 KPNANTVAMIGAT
+720 KPNEDTVAMIGSKEYT
-733 VYSSLPDAIN
+733 TLPDAITAADEN
-743 KANTGDTVKLLKDV
+743 ATVTLLKDV
-757 TVTKPIEVT
+757 TVIKPIEVT

-783 SNRSEP
+783 SDRSES

-797 WVTAEN
+797 WVTAKN

-852 YTGSTCASDNY
+852 YTGSTCASDSY

-1380 LYRAYQGK
+1380 LFRAYQGK

>member
-302 PVKFERIAQWEMP
+302 PVKFEYISQWDI
-315 TTVTATGNSFDISAQ
+315 TSTVTATSNTFDITAQ
-330 TDDTAEGKTKNVG
+330 PGDTSIKNVG
-343 LYFGANAK
+343 LYLGAHTDKNE
-351 FDLVAENNKKAEG
+351 FHLVADNNTKSKG
-364 SSTAALY
+364 TAALY
-371 TAVYSAPD
+371 TIPK
-379 GTSHAGLP
+379 GTTSLP
-387 AGSTVKDSSGNDT
+387 AGSTVKDSSGNEIE
-400 TLTDALEWKG
+400 LTDALAWKG

-430 YATLADAFAAAN
+430 YATLADAFAATD

-456 MTGKNWT
+456 MTGKSWT
-463 PVSVDGNHG
+463 PVSVDGYHG

-542 HLKNSKIVSTGDARV
+542 HLKNSKIVSTGGARV

-640 TANVGQITVDAAT
+640 TANVGQVTVDAAT
-653 SASKNILTQ
+653 SASQNTLTQ

-670 EGNIFGRDAVND
+670 EGNIFGRKEVGKA
-682 TGLVIVDNK
+682 GLVIIDNK
-691 VVAAGTAYGDIVNK
+691 VVAAGTDYGDGDIVNK
-705 NANEVLVEVSKGHWM
+705 NANEVLVEVSKGHWV
-720 KPNANTVAMIGAT
+720 KPNEDAVAMIGARE
-733 VYSSLPDAIN
+733 YSTLPDAITAA
-743 KANTGDTVKLLKDV
+743 KDGDTIKLLKDV

-783 SNRSEP
+783 STATV
-789 KDEKNSAI
+789 KNSAI
-797 WVTAEN
+797 WVTAEK
-803 VNLTINGMT
+803 VNLTIDGTT
-812 AGSGMKMGDTHNTEW
+812 AGSGMTMGDTHDTNWEA
-827 KTKVWGFVDLREG
+827 KVWGFVDLREG
-840 SAGSTVTINGGS
+840 SAGSTVTVNGGS
-852 YTGSTCASDNY
+852 YTGSTCASDSY

-891 KASGCGEVIVSGGTY
+891 KASSCGEVVVSGGTY

-938 VQVGSNATLEN
+938 VQVGRNATLEN

-1087 TSGVYLTDPSGALAS
+1087 TSGVYLTNPSGALAS

-1117 YSAPSSGGG
+1117 YSAPYSGG
-1126 SSSSSRRYDVS
+1126 SSSYDPTYSVS
-1137 APSVKHG
+1137 TPSKTKNG
-1144 DVTVSPKS
+1144 SVTVSPKS
-1152 ASKGDTVTITVKPD
+1152 ASKGDTVTVTVKPD
-1166 SGYEL
+1166 SGYVLE
-1171 DTLTVKDASGS
+1171 TLTVTDKNGNELTL
-1182 KIKVKDKGDG
+1182 KDKGNG
-1192 KFTFTMPAS
+1192 KYTFTMPAS

-1333 AEFSDVLTDS
+1333 AEFRDVPTDS

-1360 IGDGLFGPDNSCTR
+1360 IGNGLFGPDNSCTR

-1380 LYRAYQGK
+1380 LFRAYQGK

>member
-1 MKHITSK
+1 MKHK
-8 LLSLLL
+8 LLSILLC
-14 TLAMLLS
+14 LAMALSLL
-21 MIPAA
+21 PTAA
-26 YAAGTEGTTE
+26 LAE
-36 GNTSTEK
+36 
-43 VVAKDG
+43 
-49 ETTATTETLNGS
+49 
-61 TTVTSSNAAT
+61 
-71 AVDKGTEANPY
+71 
-82 TLSELGA
+82 
-89 MTRDAYIAAQNALD
+89 
-103 GTMYVT
+103 
-109 VGDYSYTDKG
+109 
-119 TLGNGVRNDTLYQT
+119 
-133 EDRSVLNGYNSN
+133 
-145 GYLGEKNDGANGK
+145 
-158 NIVFVGGTITSGA
+158 GA
-171 TGYTSID
+171 TGAGPIKVGGKTYSSFSDAVNAAAPDENGVITYEISGKVDVTDTGWVQVAKAGLTGPTKVEFVGKTGDAEICITGGLAILADQKYDID
-178 NIGTS
+178 VSFTNLKLSKPNPTYGGDYGHSTNYFTCW
-183 LLLAVPAYTNVTFE
+183 LRNTGAAENTVTYTNCVFPN
-197 GITFNNVMS
+197 GVCNNQYGKTV
-206 FDYQLYTSPWSQLG
+206 FDNCKFTNNTAGLSNLWNYGG
-220 ELKFDGC
+220 ETK
-227 TFNGII
+227 
-233 VGAIAAQ
+233 VEE
-240 TLTFNGCTF
+240 CTF
-249 TDYTNSTSANNS
+249 TGTRGIKMYNEGTLQ
-261 NPTWIRP
+261 NPPSIEIKNT
-268 AYGNWTKDDNKGQ
+268 
-281 GSDFKSL
+281 
-288 TTINFTGNTVTSTR
+288 NFTGMTEKAAIVVSKAANVTLNTVGATDCTMGLLQKDIEGSTDEQK
-302 PVKFERIAQWEMP
+302 VTIEANGTGISGDFNITAQKDAEAAKNEFNI
-315 TTVTATGNSFDISAQ
+315 TAGTFAGEINNDYLAP
-330 TDDTAEGKTKNVG
+330 
-343 LYFGANAK
+343 GAN
-351 FDLVAENNKKAEG
+351 FDATTGE
-364 SSTAALY
+364 
-371 TAVYSAPD
+371 
-379 GTSHAGLP
+379 
-387 AGSTVKDSSGNDT
+387 VKMSY
-400 TLTDALEWKG
+400 
-410 TKDDVLTLKTE
+410 V
-421 CEAKIGDAY
+421 AKIGDTEY
-430 YATLADAFAAAN
+430 PTLADAFADAN

-463 PVSVDGNHG
+463 PVSVDGYHG

-502 IVIKDLTIADADI
+502 IVIKDLTIAGADI

-542 HLKNSKIVSTGDARV
+542 HLKNSKIVSTGGARV

-640 TANVGQITVDAAT
+640 TANVGQVTVDAAT
-653 SASKNILTQ
+653 SASQNTLTQ
-662 ENASTQKP
+662 ENADPQEP
-670 EGNIFGRDAVND
+670 EDSIFGRKEVGKA
-682 TGLVIVDNK
+682 GLVIIDNK

-705 NANEVLVEVSKGHWM
+705 NANEVLVEVSKGHWV
-720 KPNANTVAMIGAT
+720 KPNEDTVAMIGSKEYT
-733 VYSSLPDAIN
+733 TLPDAITAADEN
-743 KANTGDTVKLLKDV
+743 ATVTLLKDV
-757 TVTKPIEVT
+757 TVIKPIEVT

-783 SNRSEP
+783 SDRSES

-797 WVTAEN
+797 WVTAKN

-852 YTGSTCASDNY
+852 YTGSTCASDSY

-1264 AAGSPEPKTM
+1264 AAGSPEPKAM
-1274 SSFADVSMDAYY
+1274 SSFADVSTDAYY

-1380 LYRAYQGK
+1380 LFRAYQGK

>member
-1 MKHITSK
+1 MKHK
-8 LLSLLL
+8 LLSILLC
-14 TLAMLLS
+14 LAMALSLL
-21 MIPAA
+21 PTAA
-26 YAAGTEGTTE
+26 LADEATGAGPI
-36 GNTSTEK
+36 K
-43 VVAKDG
+43 VG
-49 ETTATTETLNGS
+49 ETS
-61 TTVTSSNAAT
+61 YSSFSDAVNAA
-71 AVDKGTEANPY
+71 APDE
-82 TLSELGA
+82 
-89 MTRDAYIAAQNALD
+89 
-103 GTMYVT
+103 
-109 VGDYSYTDKG
+109 
-119 TLGNGVRNDTLYQT
+119 
-133 EDRSVLNGYNSN
+133 
-145 GYLGEKNDGANGK
+145 
-158 NIVFVGGTITSGA
+158 
-171 TGYTSID
+171 
-178 NIGTS
+178 
-183 LLLAVPAYTNVTFE
+183 
-197 GITFNNVMS
+197 
-206 FDYQLYTSPWSQLG
+206 
-220 ELKFDGC
+220 
-227 TFNGII
+227 NGII
-233 VGAIAAQ
+233 TYEISGKVDVTDTGWVQVAKAGLADLSKVAFVGINDDAEICITGGLAILADQ
-240 TLTFNGCTF
+240 KYDIDVSF
-249 TDYTNSTSANNS
+249 TNLKLSKP
-261 NPTWIRP
+261 NPT
-268 AYGNWTKDDNKGQ
+268 YGGDYGHSTNY
-281 GSDFKSL
+281 
-288 TTINFTGNTVTSTR
+288 FTCWLRNTGAAENTVTYTNCVFPNGVCNNQYGKTVFDRCQFTNDTSGKFNLWNYGGNTEVKGSTFTGTR
-302 PVKFERIAQWEMP
+302 GIKTYNEGDLDVAPTVTVTDTSFDGLTEKAAIVASKP
-315 TTVTATGNSFDISAQ
+315 TNITLTTVTATDCTKGLLQKDIEGSKGEQKVTIEANGTGISGDFNITAQ
-330 TDDTAEGKTKNVG
+330 KDAEAAKNEFNITAGTFTGEINNDY
-343 LYFGANAK
+343 LAPGAN
-351 FDLVAENNKKAEG
+351 FDATTGE
-364 SSTAALY
+364 
-371 TAVYSAPD
+371 
-379 GTSHAGLP
+379 
-387 AGSTVKDSSGNDT
+387 VKMSY
-400 TLTDALEWKG
+400 
-410 TKDDVLTLKTE
+410 V
-421 CEAKIGDAY
+421 AKIGDTEY
-430 YATLADAFAAAN
+430 PTLADAFAAAD

-456 MTGKNWT
+456 MTGKSWT

-472 QGVITLNGNGKTI
+472 QGVITLTGNGKTI

-502 IVIKDLTIADADI
+502 IVINNLTLENVNL
-515 NDTTNDQGIGAFINC
+515 NDTGSEYAGTGFGAFIC
-530 VDSMTRIELDNC
+530 AVDSMPTISLTNC
-542 HLKNSKIVSTGDARV
+542 HVKGGTIESTSGARV

-567 NKPNDGPVDTKVTL
+567 NKPTDGPVDTKVTL

-615 GCTVKDSTLKC
+615 GCTVKDSTLTC

-640 TANVGQITVDAAT
+640 TANDGQITVDAAT
-653 SASKNILTQ
+653 SASQNTLTQ
-662 ENASTQKP
+662 ENADPQKP
-670 EGNIFGRDAVND
+670 KDSIFGRDAVND

-691 VVAAGTAYGDIVNK
+691 VVAAGTAYGNIVNK
-705 NANEVLVEVSKGHWM
+705 NANEVLVEVSKGHWV
-720 KPNANTVAMIGAT
+720 KPNEGTVAMIGAT
-733 VYSSLPDAIN
+733 EYPTLPDAITAA
-743 KANTGDTVKLLKDV
+743 KDGDTIKLLKDV
-757 TVTKPIEVT
+757 TVTNPIEVT

-783 SNRSEP
+783 STATV
-789 KDEKNSAI
+789 KNSAI
-797 WVTAEN
+797 WVTAEK
-803 VNLTINGMT
+803 VNLTIDGTT
-812 AGSGMKMGDTHNTEW
+812 AGSGMTMGDTHDTNWEA
-827 KTKVWGFVDLREG
+827 KVWGFVDLREG
-840 SAGSTVTINGGS
+840 SAGSTVTVNGGS
-852 YTGSTCASDNY
+852 YTGSTCASDSY

-891 KASGCGEVIVSGGTY
+891 KASSCGEVIVSGGTY

-1217 ADVPTD
+1217 ADVPTS
-1223 AYYYEAVKWAA
+1223 AYYYEAVKWAQE
-1234 KKGITG
+1234 KGITG

-1264 AAGSPEPKTM
+1264 AAGSPEPKAM
-1274 SSFADVSMDAYY
+1274 SSFADVSTDAYY

-1333 AEFSDVLTDS
+1333 AEFNDVLTDS

-1380 LYRAYQGK
+1380 LFRAYQGK

>member
-26 YAAGTEGTTE
+26 YAEGTEGTTE
-36 GNTSTEK
+36 GSTSTEK
-43 VVAKDG
+43 VVAEVG

-71 AVDKGTEANPY
+71 AVGDGSENNPY
-82 TLSELGA
+82 TLAELSA
-89 MTRDAYIAAQNALD
+89 MTRDKYIEAQQRLN

-109 VGDYSYTDKG
+109 VGEYSYKKDG
-119 TLGNGVRNDTLYQT
+119 VLGNGERNDKPGQT

-145 GYLGEKNDGANGK
+145 GYLDEGNDGANGK
-158 NIVFVGGTITSGA
+158 NIVFVNGSITSNV
-171 TGYTSID
+171 TGYESID

-249 TDYTNSTSANNS
+249 NNYENTDSANNS

-268 AYGNWTKDDNKGQ
+268 AYGNWKKDDNEGQ
-281 GSDFKSL
+281 GDNFKSL

-302 PVKFERIAQWEMP
+302 PVKFEYISQWDI
-315 TTVTATGNSFDISAQ
+315 TSTVTATSNTFDITAQ
-330 TDDTAEGKTKNVG
+330 PGDTSIKNVG
-343 LYFGANAK
+343 LYLGAHTDKNE
-351 FDLVAENNKKAEG
+351 FHLVADNNTKSKG
-364 SSTAALY
+364 TAALY
-371 TAVYSAPD
+371 TIPK
-379 GTSHAGLP
+379 GTTSLP
-387 AGSTVKDSSGNDT
+387 AGSTVKDSSGNEIE
-400 TLTDALEWKG
+400 LTDALAWKG

-463 PVSVDGNHG
+463 PVGVDGYHG

-502 IVIKDLTIADADI
+502 IVIKDLTIAGADI
-515 NDTTNDQGIGAFINC
+515 NDTTNNQGIGAFINC

-542 HLKNSKIVSTGDARV
+542 HLKNSKIVSTGGARV

-567 NKPNDGPVDTKVTL
+567 NNQNDGPVDTKVTL

-640 TANVGQITVDAAT
+640 TANVGQVTVDAAT
-653 SASKNILTQ
+653 SASQNILMQ
-662 ENASTQKP
+662 ENAGTQKP
-670 EGNIFGRDAVND
+670 EDSIFGRKEVGTD
-682 TGLVIVDNK
+682 GLVIIDNK
-691 VVAAGTAYGDIVNK
+691 VVAAGTAYDDIVNK
-705 NANEVLVEVSKGHWM
+705 NANEVLVEVSKGHWV
-720 KPNANTVAMIGAT
+720 KPNEETVAMIGAKQYT
-733 VYSSLPDAIN
+733 TLPDAITAADEN
-743 KANTGDTVKLLKDV
+743 ATVTLLKDV

-777 LTAATA
+777 LTAATV
-783 SNRSEP
+783 SDRSES

-797 WVTAEN
+797 WVTAKN

-827 KTKVWGFVDLREG
+827 EVKVWGFVDLREG

-1039 GSETISITGGTFSF
+1039 GSETISITGGTFSS
-1053 DPSTKVKNN
+1053 DPSVHVVGN
-1062 GTDYIVKRAG
+1062 GNTNIVKRAG

-1087 TSGVYLTDPSGALAS
+1087 TSGVYLTNPSGALAS

-1182 KIKVKDKGDG
+1182 KIKVKDKGNG

-1206 AEFAEIETLDF
+1206 AEFAEIKAMDF
-1217 ADVPTD
+1217 VDVPSS
-1223 AYYYEAVKWAA
+1223 AYYYDAVKWAA
-1234 KKGITG
+1234 KESITG
-1240 GIGNGLFGPNQ
+1240 GIGGGLFGPDQ
-1251 PCTRAQI
+1251 PCTRAHI

-1264 AAGSPEPKTM
+1264 AAGSPEPKSTV
-1274 SSFADVSMDAYY
+1274 SFADVPADSYY
-1286 AKAVAWAVENGITT
+1286 AKAVAWAVENGITL
-1300 GTGDGKFSPDA
+1300 GTGDGTFSPDA

-1322 FRAIGKLVDSK
+1322 YRALGTAPTTVNG
-1333 AEFSDVLTDS
+1333 FTDVTADAF
-1343 YYANAV
+1343 YADAV
-1349 AWAVENGVTNG
+1349 AWAVESGVTNG
-1360 IGDGLFGPDNSCTR
+1360 TSASTFSPNNGCTR

-1380 LYRAYQGK
+1380 LFRAYQGK

>member
-1 MKHITSK
+1 MA
-8 LLSLLL
+8 LSLLP
-14 TLAMLLS
+14 TAALA
-21 MIPAA
+21 
-26 YAAGTEGTTE
+26 E
-36 GNTSTEK
+36 
-43 VVAKDG
+43 
-49 ETTATTETLNGS
+49 
-61 TTVTSSNAAT
+61 
-71 AVDKGTEANPY
+71 
-82 TLSELGA
+82 
-89 MTRDAYIAAQNALD
+89 
-103 GTMYVT
+103 
-109 VGDYSYTDKG
+109 
-119 TLGNGVRNDTLYQT
+119 
-133 EDRSVLNGYNSN
+133 
-145 GYLGEKNDGANGK
+145 
-158 NIVFVGGTITSGA
+158 GA
-171 TGYTSID
+171 TGAGPIKVGGETYSSFSDAVNAAAPDENGVITYEISGKVDVTDTGWVQVAKAGLADLSKVAFVGINDDAEICITGGLAILADQKYDID
-178 NIGTS
+178 VS
-183 LLLAVPAYTNVTFE
+183 FTN
-197 GITFNNVMS
+197 
-206 FDYQLYTSPWSQLG
+206 
-220 ELKFDGC
+220 LK
-227 TFNGII
+227 
-233 VGAIAAQ
+233 
-240 TLTFNGCTF
+240 L
-249 TDYTNSTSANNS
+249 SKP
-261 NPTWIRP
+261 NPT
-268 AYGNWTKDDNKGQ
+268 YGGDYGHSTNY
-281 GSDFKSL
+281 
-288 TTINFTGNTVTSTR
+288 FTCWLRNTGAAENTVTYTNCVFPNGVCNNQYGKTVFDRCQFTNDTSGKFNLWNYGGNTEVKGSTFTGTR
-302 PVKFERIAQWEMP
+302 GIKTYNEGDLDVAPTVTVTDTSFDGLTEKAAIVASKP
-315 TTVTATGNSFDISAQ
+315 TNITLTTVTATDCTKGLLQKDIEGSKGEQKVTIEANGTGISGDFNITAQ
-330 TDDTAEGKTKNVG
+330 KDAEAAKNEFNITAGTFPGGINNDY
-343 LYFGANAK
+343 LAPGAN
-351 FDLVAENNKKAEG
+351 FDATTGE
-364 SSTAALY
+364 
-371 TAVYSAPD
+371 
-379 GTSHAGLP
+379 
-387 AGSTVKDSSGNDT
+387 VKMSY
-400 TLTDALEWKG
+400 
-410 TKDDVLTLKTE
+410 V
-421 CEAKIGDAY
+421 AKIGDTEY
-430 YATLADAFAAAN
+430 PTLADAFAATD

-456 MTGKNWT
+456 MTGKSWT
-463 PVSVDGNHG
+463 PVSVDGYHG

-542 HLKNSKIVSTGDARV
+542 HLKNSKIVSTGGARV

-640 TANVGQITVDAAT
+640 TANVGQVTVDAAT
-653 SASKNILTQ
+653 SASQNTLTQ
-662 ENASTQKP
+662 ENAYPQEP
-670 EGNIFGRDAVND
+670 EDSIFGRKEVGKA
-682 TGLVIVDNK
+682 GLVIIDNK

-705 NANEVLVEVSKGHWM
+705 NANEVLVEVSKGHWV
-720 KPNANTVAMIGAT
+720 KPKEDTVAMIGSKEYT
-733 VYSSLPDAIN
+733 TLPDAITAADEN
-743 KANTGDTVKLLKDV
+743 ATVTLLKDV
-757 TVTKPIEVT
+757 TVIKPIEVT

-783 SNRSEP
+783 SDRSES

-797 WVTAEN
+797 WVTAKN

-852 YTGSTCASDNY
+852 YTGSTCASDSY

-1333 AEFSDVLTDS
+1333 AEFSDVLADS

-1349 AWAVENGVTNG
+1349 DWAVENGVTNG

-1380 LYRAYQGK
+1380 LFRAYQGK

>member
-1 MKHITSK
+1 MA
-8 LLSLLL
+8 LSLLP
-14 TLAMLLS
+14 TAALAEEATGAGPIKVGETS
-21 MIPAA
+21 YSSFSDAVNAA
-26 YAAGTEGTTE
+26 EPDGSGVITYEISG
-36 GNTSTEK
+36 K
-43 VVAKDG
+43 VDVTATDWVQVAKAGLTGPTKVKFVGKTGDAEICITG
-49 ETTATTETLNGS
+49 GLAILADQKYDIDVSFTNLKLS
-61 TTVTSSNAAT
+61 
-71 AVDKGTEANPY
+71 KPNPTY
-82 TLSELGA
+82 G
-89 MTRDAYIAAQNALD
+89 
-103 GTMYVT
+103 
-109 VGDYSYTDKG
+109 GDYGHSTNYFTCW
-119 TLGNGVRNDTLYQT
+119 LRNT
-133 EDRSVLNGYNSN
+133 
-145 GYLGEKNDGANGK
+145 GA
-158 NIVFVGGTITSGA
+158 A
-171 TGYTSID
+171 
-178 NIGTS
+178 
-183 LLLAVPAYTNVTFE
+183 E
-197 GITFNNVMS
+197 
-206 FDYQLYTSPWSQLG
+206 
-220 ELKFDGC
+220 
-227 TFNGII
+227 
-233 VGAIAAQ
+233 
-240 TLTFNGCTF
+240 
-249 TDYTNSTSANNS
+249 
-261 NPTWIRP
+261 
-268 AYGNWTKDDNKGQ
+268 
-281 GSDFKSL
+281 
-288 TTINFTGNTVTSTR
+288 NTVTYTNCTFPNGVCNNQYGKTVFNNCQFTNSANYNLWNYGGNTE
-302 PVKFERIAQWEMP
+302 VKNSAFTGVRGIKTYNEGTLAVAP
-315 TTVTATGNSFDISAQ
+315 TVKIEQTTFSGLTEKAAIVASKATDITLTNVTATGCIKGLLQKDIEGS
-330 TDDTAEGKTKNVG
+330 TDEQKVTIEANGTGISGDFNITAEMDAEAAKNEFNITAG
-343 LYFGANAK
+343 TFPGGINNDYLAPGAN
-351 FDLVAENNKKAEG
+351 FDATTGE
-364 SSTAALY
+364 
-371 TAVYSAPD
+371 
-379 GTSHAGLP
+379 
-387 AGSTVKDSSGNDT
+387 VKMSY
-400 TLTDALEWKG
+400 
-410 TKDDVLTLKTE
+410 V
-421 CEAKIGDAY
+421 AKIGDTEY
-430 YATLADAFAAAN
+430 PTLADAFAAAN

-463 PVSVDGNHG
+463 PVGVDGYHG

-502 IVIKDLTIADADI
+502 IVIKDLTIAGADI
-515 NDTTNDQGIGAFINC
+515 NDTTNNQGIGAFINC

-542 HLKNSKIVSTGDARV
+542 HLKNSKIVSTGGARV

-567 NKPNDGPVDTKVTL
+567 NNQNDGPVDTKVTL

-626 TETGKSWRVGDLVG
+626 TEAGKSWRVGDLVG
-640 TANVGQITVDAAT
+640 TANVGQVTVDAAT
-653 SASKNILTQ
+653 SASQNILMQ
-662 ENASTQKP
+662 ENAGTQKP
-670 EGNIFGRDAVND
+670 EDSIFGRKEVGTD
-682 TGLVIVDNK
+682 GLVIIDNK
-691 VVAAGTAYGDIVNK
+691 VVAAGTAYDDIVNK
-705 NANEVLVEVSKGHWM
+705 NANEVLVEVSKGHWV
-720 KPNANTVAMIGAT
+720 KPNENTVAMIGAKEYT
-733 VYSSLPDAIN
+733 TLPDAITAA
-743 KANTGDTVKLLKDV
+743 KDGDTIKLLKDV

-783 SNRSEP
+783 STATV
-789 KDEKNSAI
+789 KNSAI
-797 WVTAEN
+797 WVTAEK
-803 VNLTINGMT
+803 VNLTIDGTT
-812 AGSGMKMGDTHNTEW
+812 AGSGMTMGDTHDTNWEA
-827 KTKVWGFVDLREG
+827 KVWGFVDLREG
-840 SAGSTVTINGGS
+840 SAGSTVTVNGGS
-852 YTGSTCASDNY
+852 YTGSTCASDSY

-891 KASGCGEVIVSGGTY
+891 KASSCGEVVVSGGTY

-938 VQVGSNATLEN
+938 VQVGRNATLEN

-974 GTATVKSGTYTAPY
+974 GTATVKSGIYTAPY
-988 AAYVYNSG
+988 AAYVYSSG

-1039 GSETISITGGTFSF
+1039 GSETISITGGTFSS
-1053 DPSTKVKNN
+1053 DPSVHVVGN
-1062 GTDYIVKRAG
+1062 GNTNIVKRAG

-1087 TSGVYLTDPSGALAS
+1087 TSGVYLTNPSGALAN

-1223 AYYYEAVKWAA
+1223 AYYYEAVKWAQE
-1234 KKGITG
+1234 KGITG

-1251 PCTRAQI
+1251 SCTRAQI

-1264 AAGSPEPKTM
+1264 AAGSPEPKAM
-1274 SSFADVSMDAYY
+1274 SSFADVSTDAYY

-1380 LYRAYQGK
+1380 LFRAYQGK

>member
-1 MKHITSK
+1 MKHK
-8 LLSLLL
+8 LLSILLC
-14 TLAMLLS
+14 LAMALSLL
-21 MIPAA
+21 PTAA
-26 YAAGTEGTTE
+26 LAEEATGAGPI
-36 GNTSTEK
+36 K
-43 VVAKDG
+43 VG
-49 ETTATTETLNGS
+49 ETS
-61 TTVTSSNAAT
+61 YSSFSDAVNAAEPDGSGVIT
-71 AVDKGTEANPY
+71 YEISGKVD
-82 TLSELGA
+82 
-89 MTRDAYIAAQNALD
+89 
-103 GTMYVT
+103 
-109 VGDYSYTDKG
+109 
-119 TLGNGVRNDTLYQT
+119 
-133 EDRSVLNGYNSN
+133 
-145 GYLGEKNDGANGK
+145 
-158 NIVFVGGTITSGA
+158 
-171 TGYTSID
+171 
-178 NIGTS
+178 
-183 LLLAVPAYTNVTFE
+183 
-197 GITFNNVMS
+197 
-206 FDYQLYTSPWSQLG
+206 
-220 ELKFDGC
+220 
-227 TFNGII
+227 
-233 VGAIAAQ
+233 
-240 TLTFNGCTF
+240 
-249 TDYTNSTSANNS
+249 
-261 NPTWIRP
+261 
-268 AYGNWTKDDNKGQ
+268 
-281 GSDFKSL
+281 
-288 TTINFTGNTVTSTR
+288 
-302 PVKFERIAQWEMP
+302 
-315 TTVTATGNSFDISAQ
+315 VTATGWVQVAKAGLTGPTKVKFVGKTGDAEICITGGLAILADQKYDIDVSFTNLKLSKPNPTYGGDYGHSTNYFICWLRNTGAAENTVTYTNCTFPNGVCNNQYGKTVFNNCQFTNSANYNLWNYGGNTEVKNSAFTGVRGIKTYNEGTLAVAPTVKIEQTTFSGLTEKAAIVASKATDITLTNVTATGCIKGLLQKDIEGS
-330 TDDTAEGKTKNVG
+330 TDEQKVTIEANGTGISGDFNITAEMDAEAAKNEFNITAG
-343 LYFGANAK
+343 TFPGGINNDYLAPGAN
-351 FDLVAENNKKAEG
+351 FDATTGE
-364 SSTAALY
+364 
-371 TAVYSAPD
+371 
-379 GTSHAGLP
+379 
-387 AGSTVKDSSGNDT
+387 VKMSY
-400 TLTDALEWKG
+400 
-410 TKDDVLTLKTE
+410 V
-421 CEAKIGDAY
+421 AKIGDTEY
-430 YATLADAFAAAN
+430 PTLADAFAAAN

-463 PVSVDGNHG
+463 PVGVDGYHG

-502 IVIKDLTIADADI
+502 IVIKDLTIAGADI
-515 NDTTNDQGIGAFINC
+515 NDTTNNQGIGAFINC

-542 HLKNSKIVSTGDARV
+542 HLKNSKIVSTGGARV

-567 NKPNDGPVDTKVTL
+567 NNQNDGPVDTKVTL

-640 TANVGQITVDAAT
+640 TANVGQVTVDAAT
-653 SASKNILTQ
+653 SASQNILMQ
-662 ENASTQKP
+662 ENAGTQKP
-670 EGNIFGRDAVND
+670 EDSIFGRKEVGTD
-682 TGLVIVDNK
+682 GLVIIDNK
-691 VVAAGTAYGDIVNK
+691 VVAAGTAYDDIVNK
-705 NANEVLVEVSKGHWM
+705 NANEVLVEVSKGHWV
-720 KPNANTVAMIGAT
+720 KPNENTVAMIGAKEYT
-733 VYSSLPDAIN
+733 TLPDAITAA
-743 KANTGDTVKLLKDV
+743 KDGDTIKLLKDV

-783 SNRSEP
+783 STATV
-789 KDEKNSAI
+789 KNSAI
-797 WVTAEN
+797 WVTAEK
-803 VNLTINGMT
+803 VNLTIDGTT
-812 AGSGMKMGDTHNTEW
+812 AGSGMTMGDTHDTNWEA
-827 KTKVWGFVDLREG
+827 KVWGFVDLREG
-840 SAGSTVTINGGS
+840 SAGSTVTVNGGS
-852 YTGSTCASDNY
+852 YTGSTCASDSY

-891 KASGCGEVIVSGGTY
+891 KASSCGEVVVSGGTY

-938 VQVGSNATLEN
+938 VQVGRNATLEN

-974 GTATVKSGTYTAPY
+974 GTATVKSGIYTAPY
-988 AAYVYNSG
+988 AAYVYSSG

-1087 TSGVYLTDPSGALAS
+1087 TSGVYLTNPSGALAS

-1117 YSAPSSGGG
+1117 YSAPYSGGG

-1144 DVTVSPKS
+1144 DVTVSPKN

-1182 KIKVKDKGDG
+1182 KIKVKDKGNG

-1217 ADVPTD
+1217 ADVSTD

-1264 AAGSPEPKTM
+1264 AAGSPEPKSM
-1274 SSFADVSMDAYY
+1274 SSFSDVSADSYY

-1380 LYRAYQGK
+1380 LFRAYQGK

>member
-1 MKHITSK
+1 MKHK
-8 LLSLLL
+8 LLSILLC
-14 TLAMLLS
+14 LAMALSLL
-21 MIPAA
+21 PTAA
-26 YAAGTEGTTE
+26 LAEEATGAGPIKVGETSYSSFSEAVGAALGENGVITYEISG
-36 GNTSTEK
+36 K
-43 VVAKDG
+43 VEVNDTGWVQVAKAGLIDLSKVEFIG
-49 ETTATTETLNGS
+49 ITDDAEICITGGLAILADQKYDIDVSFTNLKLSKPNPTYGGDYGHS
-61 TTVTSSNAAT
+61 TNYFTCWLRNTNAA
-71 AVDKGTEANPY
+71 E
-82 TLSELGA
+82 
-89 MTRDAYIAAQNALD
+89 
-103 GTMYVT
+103 
-109 VGDYSYTDKG
+109 
-119 TLGNGVRNDTLYQT
+119 
-133 EDRSVLNGYNSN
+133 
-145 GYLGEKNDGANGK
+145 
-158 NIVFVGGTITSGA
+158 
-171 TGYTSID
+171 
-178 NIGTS
+178 
-183 LLLAVPAYTNVTFE
+183 
-197 GITFNNVMS
+197 
-206 FDYQLYTSPWSQLG
+206 
-220 ELKFDGC
+220 
-227 TFNGII
+227 
-233 VGAIAAQ
+233 
-240 TLTFNGCTF
+240 
-249 TDYTNSTSANNS
+249 
-261 NPTWIRP
+261 
-268 AYGNWTKDDNKGQ
+268 
-281 GSDFKSL
+281 
-288 TTINFTGNTVTSTR
+288 NTVTYTNCTFPNGVCNNQYGKTVFDRCQFTNATSGKFNLWNYGGNTEVKGSTFIGTR
-302 PVKFERIAQWEMP
+302 GIKTYNEGDLDVAPTVTVTDTSFDGLTEKAAIVASKP
-315 TTVTATGNSFDISAQ
+315 TNITLTTVTAVDCTKGLLQKDIEGSAGEQKVTIEANGTGISGDFNITGKKDAEAAKNEFNI
-330 TDDTAEGKTKNVG
+330 TAGTFAGEINNDY
-343 LYFGANAK
+343 LAPGAN
-351 FDLVAENNKKAEG
+351 FDATTGE
-364 SSTAALY
+364 
-371 TAVYSAPD
+371 
-379 GTSHAGLP
+379 
-387 AGSTVKDSSGNDT
+387 VKMSY
-400 TLTDALEWKG
+400 
-410 TKDDVLTLKTE
+410 V
-421 CEAKIGDAY
+421 AKIGDTEY
-430 YATLADAFAAAN
+430 PTLADAFAAAD

-456 MTGKNWT
+456 MTGKSWT
-463 PVSVDGNHG
+463 PVSVDGYHG

-542 HLKNSKIVSTGDARV
+542 HLKNSKIVSTGGARV

-567 NKPNDGPVDTKVTL
+567 NKPNDGPVDTRVTL
-581 TNCSVENVTI
+581 TNCSVEKVTI

-615 GCTVKDSTLKC
+615 GCTVKDSTLTC

-640 TANVGQITVDAAT
+640 TANDGQITVDAAT
-653 SASKNILTQ
+653 SASQNTLTQ
-662 ENASTQKP
+662 ENADPQKP
-670 EGNIFGRDAVND
+670 KDSIFGRDAVND

-705 NANEVLVEVSKGHWM
+705 NANEVLVEVSKGHWV
-720 KPNANTVAMIGAT
+720 KPNEGTVAMIGAREYPT
-733 VYSSLPDAIN
+733 LPDAITAA
-743 KANTGDTVKLLKDV
+743 KDGDTIKLLKDV

-783 SNRSEP
+783 STATV
-789 KDEKNSAI
+789 KNSAI
-797 WVTAEN
+797 WVTAEK
-803 VNLTINGMT
+803 VNLTIDGTT
-812 AGSGMKMGDTHNTEW
+812 AGSGMTMGDTHDTNWEA
-827 KTKVWGFVDLREG
+827 KVWGFVDLREG
-840 SAGSTVTINGGS
+840 SAGSTVTVNGGS
-852 YTGSTCASDNY
+852 YTGSTCASDSY

-891 KASGCGEVIVSGGTY
+891 KASSCGEVVVSGGTY

-938 VQVGSNATLEN
+938 VQVGRNATLEN

-1087 TSGVYLTDPSGALAS
+1087 TSGVYLTNPSGALAS

-1117 YSAPSSGGG
+1117 YSAPYSGG
-1126 SSSSSRRYDVS
+1126 SSSYDPTYSVS
-1137 APSVKHG
+1137 TPSKTKNG
-1144 DVTVSPKS
+1144 SVTVSPKS
-1152 ASKGDTVTITVKPD
+1152 ASKGDTVTVTVKPD
-1166 SGYEL
+1166 SGYVLE
-1171 DTLTVKDASGS
+1171 TLTVTDKNGNELTL
-1182 KIKVKDKGDG
+1182 KDKGNG
-1192 KFTFTMPAS
+1192 KYTFTMPAS

-1264 AAGSPEPKTM
+1264 AAGSPEPKAM
-1274 SSFADVSMDAYY
+1274 SSFADVSTDAYY

-1380 LYRAYQGK
+1380 LFRAYQGK

>member
-1 MKHITSK
+1 MKHK
-8 LLSLLL
+8 LLSILLC
-14 TLAMLLS
+14 LAMALSLL
-21 MIPAA
+21 PTAA
-26 YAAGTEGTTE
+26 LAE
-36 GNTSTEK
+36 
-43 VVAKDG
+43 
-49 ETTATTETLNGS
+49 
-61 TTVTSSNAAT
+61 
-71 AVDKGTEANPY
+71 
-82 TLSELGA
+82 
-89 MTRDAYIAAQNALD
+89 
-103 GTMYVT
+103 
-109 VGDYSYTDKG
+109 
-119 TLGNGVRNDTLYQT
+119 
-133 EDRSVLNGYNSN
+133 
-145 GYLGEKNDGANGK
+145 
-158 NIVFVGGTITSGA
+158 GA
-171 TGYTSID
+171 TGAGPIKVGGETYSSFSDAVNAAAPDENGVITYEISGKVDVTDTGWVQVAKAGLAALSKVAFVGINDDAEICITGGLAILADQKYDID
-178 NIGTS
+178 VS
-183 LLLAVPAYTNVTFE
+183 FTN
-197 GITFNNVMS
+197 
-206 FDYQLYTSPWSQLG
+206 
-220 ELKFDGC
+220 LK
-227 TFNGII
+227 
-233 VGAIAAQ
+233 
-240 TLTFNGCTF
+240 L
-249 TDYTNSTSANNS
+249 SKP
-261 NPTWIRP
+261 NPT
-268 AYGNWTKDDNKGQ
+268 YGGDYGHSTNY
-281 GSDFKSL
+281 
-288 TTINFTGNTVTSTR
+288 FTCWLRNTGAAENTVTYTNCVFPNGVCNNQYGKTVFDRCQFTNDTSGKFNLWNYGGNTEVKGSTFTGTR
-302 PVKFERIAQWEMP
+302 GIKTYNEGDLDVAPTVTVTDTSFDGLTEKAAIVASKP
-315 TTVTATGNSFDISAQ
+315 TNITLTTVTATDCTKGLLQKDIEGSKGEQKVTIEANGTGISGDFNITAQ
-330 TDDTAEGKTKNVG
+330 KDAEAAKNEFNITAGTFPGGINNDY
-343 LYFGANAK
+343 LAPGAN
-351 FDLVAENNKKAEG
+351 FDATTGE
-364 SSTAALY
+364 
-371 TAVYSAPD
+371 
-379 GTSHAGLP
+379 
-387 AGSTVKDSSGNDT
+387 VKMSY
-400 TLTDALEWKG
+400 
-410 TKDDVLTLKTE
+410 V
-421 CEAKIGDAY
+421 AKIGDTEY
-430 YATLADAFAAAN
+430 PTLADAFAATD

-456 MTGKNWT
+456 MTGKSWT
-463 PVSVDGNHG
+463 PVSVDGYHG

-542 HLKNSKIVSTGDARV
+542 HLKNSKIVSTGGARV

-640 TANVGQITVDAAT
+640 TANVGQVTVDAAT
-653 SASKNILTQ
+653 SASQNTLTQ

-670 EGNIFGRDAVND
+670 EGNIFGRKEVGKA
-682 TGLVIVDNK
+682 GLVIIDNK

-705 NANEVLVEVSKGHWM
+705 NANEVLVEVSKGHWV
-720 KPNANTVAMIGAT
+720 KPNEDTVAMIGSKEYT
-733 VYSSLPDAIN
+733 TLPDAITAADEN
-743 KANTGDTVKLLKDV
+743 ATVTLLKDV
-757 TVTKPIEVT
+757 TVIKPIEVT

-783 SNRSEP
+783 STTTV
-789 KDEKNSAI
+789 KNSAI
-797 WVTAEN
+797 WVTAEK
-803 VNLTINGMT
+803 VNLTIDGTT
-812 AGSGMKMGDTHNTEW
+812 AGSGMTMGDTHDTNWEA
-827 KTKVWGFVDLREG
+827 KVWGFVDLREG
-840 SAGSTVTINGGS
+840 SAGSTVTVNGGS
-852 YTGSTCASDNY
+852 YTGSTCASDSY

-891 KASGCGEVIVSGGTY
+891 KASSCGEVVVSGGTY

-988 AAYVYNSG
+988 AAYVYSSG

-1008 VVRADATTDTTAVI
+1008 VVRADATTGATAVI

-1264 AAGSPEPKTM
+1264 AAGSPVVNYAMNMT
-1274 SSFADVSMDAYY
+1274 DVAEDAYY
-1286 AKAVAWAVENGITT
+1286 AGAVRWALSEGITT
-1300 GTGDGKFSPDA
+1300 GTGDGKFSPDT

-1380 LYRAYQGK
+1380 LFRAYQGK